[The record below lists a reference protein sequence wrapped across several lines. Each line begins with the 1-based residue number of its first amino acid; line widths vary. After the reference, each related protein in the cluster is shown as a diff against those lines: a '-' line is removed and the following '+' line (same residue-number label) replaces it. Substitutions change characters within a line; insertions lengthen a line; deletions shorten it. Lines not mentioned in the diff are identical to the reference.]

1 MAFDFNKTFSL
12 LPLRDA
18 VVFPFTTRRILVGRE
33 MSLHALEYA
42 ESHDNEIILVAQK
55 DIEQESI
62 DNPMLDLYTVGVA
75 AHVINV
81 TPFPNG
87 CVKVVL
93 EGESVVDLRSV
104 ALRDGLLQV
113 TVSPKQPAIGT
124 SDKCSM
130 FENVLRVFRE
140 YASHRNIA
148 EGMVD
153 ALFTMD
159 SHVNALYGMMPF
171 LQISLAEK
179 QQLLETTNIDTLA
192 ERLVSLMQMAQDNEN
207 VLVRVQ
213 QNVRQKMAQ
222 QQKEWFISEQ
232 IRQLQDE
239 LDGSDGA
246 SSEVDQLLKKIR
258 AKKFSEAIQEKLE
271 EEIARMRLMQPTSPE
286 YAVSRNYIDWFLAM
300 PYGVYT
306 DTVLNMKKVK
316 SELDAKHFGL
326 DKVKERIMEYVA
338 VLKLTGTERRSPILC
353 LVGPPGVGKTTLVE
367 SIAKAMQR
375 NFVRITLGG
384 VRDEAEIRGHR
395 RTYIGAMPGR
405 FIHALRRA
413 KCMNPVVLL
422 DEIDKMASDFRGDP
436 ASAMLEVLDPEQNHD
451 FTDHFMEVGL
461 DLSRVLF
468 IATANNE
475 AEIPEALRDR
485 LEMVRLPG
493 YYPHEKLQIASKYL
507 LPRICERTGVKLHEQ
522 VEFSDDMINAV
533 MRGWTR
539 EAGVRELERTLENA
553 VRHRAKD
560 IVVGKKFKAEVTDKV
575 LQEYLGA
582 PRFLDNRLPAPG
594 RPGVVTGL
602 AWTSVG
608 GEILLLE
615 CMLLSGKGQLIMTGK
630 LGDVMKESAQI
641 AVSLV
646 RERLHRFG
654 IDPAIVKKTDIHI
667 HVPEGAVP
675 KDGPSAGI
683 ALTLCLL
690 SAFTRQPISPEIAFT
705 GEVSLTGACLPI
717 GGLNEKALAALAAGV
732 KTLRLPEGNKKD
744 VAELP
749 EPAKKGLKIYTHK
762 HIDEIVKVLFT
773 GMKSSSKDDLDFLK
787 APVKSSAGKS
797 EDDEEN
803 ESEESEKP
811 AKKTSKVAAKKPK
824 KPAKKK

>member
-1 MAFDFNKTFSL
+1 M

-18 VVFPFTTRRILVGRE
+18 VVFPMTTRRILVGRE
-33 MSLHALEYA
+33 MSLHAIEYA
-42 ESHDNEIILVAQK
+42 ENNDNLIVLVAQR
-55 DIEQESI
+55 DVTVEELQ
-62 DNPMLDLYTVGVA
+62 NPMLDLYTVGVMA
-75 AHVINV
+75 RVSNV

-93 EGESVVDLRSV
+93 EGEQVVDLRSI
-104 ALRDGLLQV
+104 LMQNGFLNV
-113 TVSPKQPAIGT
+113 TVSPRKNSIKLDSKT
-124 SDKCSM
+124 TLFD
-130 FENVLRVFRE
+130 EVLTKFRE
-140 YASHRNIA
+140 YATKRNIA

-153 ALFTMD
+153 AFFGMESQL
-159 SHVNALYGMMPF
+159 NAYYGMVPF
-171 LQISLAEK
+171 LQVSLAEK
-179 QQLLETTNIDTLA
+179 QSFLEMESLDEMSEKLLA
-192 ERLVSLMQMAQDNEN
+192 LMSFTDDNEN
-207 VLVRVQ
+207 VLVRIQ

-232 IRQLQDE
+232 IRQLQEE
-239 LDGSDGA
+239 LDGDGDG
-246 SSEVDQLLKKIR
+246 SSEPDQLLKKIK
-258 AKKFSEAIQEKLE
+258 AKKFSPAIVEKLE
-271 EEIARMRLMQPTSPE
+271 DEIGRMKLMQPTSPE
-286 YAVSRNYIDWFLAM
+286 YAVSRNYIDWFLNL

-316 SELDAKHFGL
+316 SELDSKHFGL

-367 SIAKAMQR
+367 SIANAMQR

-405 FIHALRRA
+405 FINALRRA
-413 KCMNPVVLL
+413 KCMNPIILL

-468 IATANNE
+468 IATANSE
-475 AEIPEALRDR
+475 SEIPEALRDR
-485 LEMVRLPG
+485 LEIVRLPG
-493 YYPHEKLQIASKYL
+493 YYPHEKIQIASNYL
-507 LPRICERTGVKLHEQ
+507 LPRICERTGVKLGEQ
-522 VEFSDDMINAV
+522 VSFDDAIVTEV

-539 EAGVRELERTLENA
+539 EAGVRELERTLENI
-553 VRHRAKD
+553 VRHRAKE
-560 IVVGKKFKAEVTDKV
+560 IVMGKKFKPEITGKQ

-582 PRFLDNRLPAPG
+582 PRFLDSQLPEPG
-594 RPGVVTGL
+594 RPGIVTGL

-608 GEILLLE
+608 GEILPIE
-615 CMLLSGKGQLIMTGK
+615 CMLLSGKGQIIMTGK

-690 SAFTRQPISPEIAFT
+690 SAFTRIPVAPDIAFT
-705 GEVSLTGACLPI
+705 GEVSLTGACLAI
-717 GGLNEKALAALAAGV
+717 GGLNEKALAALQAGV
-732 KTLRLPEGNKKD
+732 KTLRLPAQNKKD
-744 VAELP
+744 VDELP
-749 EPAKKGLKIYTHK
+749 APAKKGLKIYTHK
-762 HIDEIVKVLFT
+762 HIDEIVKILF
-773 GMKSSSKDDLDFLK
+773 K
-787 APVKSSAGKS
+787 
-797 EDDEEN
+797 N
-803 ESEESEKP
+803 
-811 AKKTSKVAAKKPK
+811 AKK
-824 KPAKKK
+824 

>member
-1 MAFDFNKTFSL
+1 M
-12 LPLRDA
+12 
-18 VVFPFTTRRILVGRE
+18 VFPSTTRRILVGRD
-33 MSLHALEYA
+33 MSLRALEYA
-42 ESHDNEIILVAQK
+42 EGHNNEIVLVAQRDVSEEELK
-55 DIEQESI
+55 
-62 DNPMLDLYTVGVA
+62 NPMLDLYSVGVLA
-75 AHVINV
+75 RVSNV
-81 TPFPNG
+81 MPFPNG

-93 EGESVVDLRSV
+93 EGEEVVDLRSILM
-104 ALRDGLLQV
+104 ADGFLNV
-113 TVSPKQPAIGT
+113 TVSPRKTRIDAK
-124 SDKCSM
+124 DKTRL
-130 FENVLRVFRE
+130 FDEVLTRFRE
-140 YASHRNIA
+140 YATKRNIA

-153 ALFTMD
+153 AFFGMENQL
-159 SHVNALYGMMPF
+159 NAYYGMIPF
-171 LQISLAEK
+171 LQVSLAEK
-179 QQLLETTNIDTLA
+179 QSFLEVKSLDEMSTKLLMLMD
-192 ERLVSLMQMAQDNEN
+192 VSEDNEN

-239 LDGSDGA
+239 LDGDGA
-246 SSEVDQLLKKIR
+246 GASEPDQLLNKIK
-258 AKKFSEAIQEKLE
+258 AKNFTPAIVEKLE
-271 EEIARMRLMQPTSPE
+271 DEIGRMKLMQPTSPE
-286 YAVSRNYIDWFLAM
+286 YAVSRNYIDWFLNL

-316 SELDAKHFGL
+316 TELDSKHFGL

-367 SIAKAMQR
+367 SIASAMQR

-413 KCMNPVVLL
+413 KCMNPIILL

-468 IATANNE
+468 IATANSE
-475 AEIPEALRDR
+475 SEIPEALRDR
-485 LEMVRLPG
+485 LEIVRLPG

-507 LPRICERTGVKLHEQ
+507 LPRICERTGVKLDEQ
-522 VEFSDDMINAV
+522 VSFDEATVNAV

-539 EAGVRELERTLENA
+539 EAGVRELERTLESV
-553 VRHRAKD
+553 VRHRAKE
-560 IVVGKKFKAEVTDKV
+560 IVMGKKFKPEIKDKQ

-582 PRFLDNRLPAPG
+582 PRFLDSQLPEPG
-594 RPGVVTGL
+594 RPGIVTGL

-608 GEILLLE
+608 GEILPIE
-615 CMLLSGKGQLIMTGK
+615 CMLLSGKGQIIMTGK

-690 SAFTRQPISPEIAFT
+690 SAFTKIPVPPDIAFT
-705 GEVSLTGACLPI
+705 GEVSLTGACLAI
-717 GGLNEKALAALAAGV
+717 GGLNEKALAALQAGV
-732 KTLRLPEGNKKD
+732 KTLRLPAQNKKD
-744 VAELP
+744 VDELP
-749 EPAKKGLKIYTHK
+749 APAKKGLKIYTHK
-762 HIDEIVKVLFT
+762 HIDEIVKILF
-773 GMKSSSKDDLDFLK
+773 
-787 APVKSSAGKS
+787 VK
-797 EDDEEN
+797 
-803 ESEESEKP
+803 
-811 AKKTSKVAAKKPK
+811 AKKS
-824 KPAKKK
+824 

>member
-1 MAFDFNKTFSL
+1 MALDTSKSYPL

-18 VVFPFTTRRILVGRE
+18 VVFPHTTRRILVGRDI
-33 MSLHALEYA
+33 SLRALEYA
-42 ESHDNEIILVAQK
+42 ESHDGEIILSAQK
-55 DIEQESI
+55 NIEQEEI
-62 DNPMLDLYTVGVA
+62 ENPMLDLYSVGIL
-75 AHVINV
+75 AHVSNV

-93 EGESVVDLRSV
+93 EGECVVDLRSITTKDNF
-104 ALRDGLLQV
+104 LMV
-113 TVSPKQPAIGT
+113 TVSAHKPAIT
-124 SDKCSM
+124 NSDKSPRFETVLTQFKEYSM
-130 FENVLRVFRE
+130 
-140 YASHRNIA
+140 HRNIS

-159 SHVNALYGMMPF
+159 SQINAFYGMIPF
-171 LQISLAEK
+171 LQISMDER
-179 QQLLETTNIDTLA
+179 QRLLEIGEIDQLA
-192 ERLVSLMQMAQDNEN
+192 ERLVEIMQVAADTDTMM
-207 VLVRVQ
+207 VKVQ

-239 LDGSDGA
+239 LDGENGN
-246 SSEVDQLLKKIR
+246 SSEPDQLLKKIK
-258 AKKFSEAIQEKLE
+258 AKKFSAAIQEKLE
-271 EEIARMRLMQPTSPE
+271 EEIGRMRLMQPTSPE
-286 YAVSRNYIDWFLAM
+286 YAVSRNYLDWFLSL
-300 PYGVYT
+300 PYGEYT

-338 VLKLTGTERRSPILC
+338 VLKLTGTERRAPILC

-367 SIAKAMQR
+367 SIAHAMQR

-405 FIHALRRA
+405 FIQALRRA
-413 KCMNPVVLL
+413 KCMNPIILL

-468 IATANNE
+468 IATANSE

-507 LPRICERTGVKLHEQ
+507 VPRICERTGIENGKDVA
-522 VEFSDDMINAV
+522 FDDDVIAKV
-533 MRGWTR
+533 IREWTR
-539 EAGVRELERTLENA
+539 EAGVRELERTLENV

-560 IVVGKKFKAEVTDKV
+560 KVMGKKYKAEINEKT
-575 LQEYLGA
+575 LQDYLGA
-582 PRFLDNRLPAPG
+582 PRYLDNQLPAAG
-594 RPGVVTGL
+594 RPGVIVGL

-608 GEILLLE
+608 GEILPIE
-615 CMLLSGKGQLIMTGK
+615 CMLLPGKGTLLMTGK

-641 AVSLV
+641 ALSLV
-646 RERLHRFG
+646 RERLSRFG
-654 IDPAIVKKTDIHI
+654 IDPNIVKKTDIHI

-690 SAFTRQPISPEIAFT
+690 SAFTKQPVSPEIAFT
-705 GEVSLTGACLPI
+705 GEVSLTGACLAI
-717 GGLNEKALAALAAGV
+717 GGLNEKALAALQAGV
-732 KTLRLPEGNKKD
+732 KTLRLPAQNQKD
-744 VAELP
+744 VNELP
-749 EPAKKGLKIYTHK
+749 APAKKGLKIYTHK
-762 HIDEIVKVLFT
+762 HIDEIIKVLF
-773 GMKSSSKDDLDFLK
+773 KE
-787 APVKSSAGKS
+787 VKPEAAGK
-797 EDDEEN
+797 
-803 ESEESEKP
+803 
-811 AKKTSKVAAKKPK
+811 KK
-824 KPAKKK
+824 

>member
-1 MAFDFNKTFSL
+1 MALDTSKMYPL

-18 VVFPFTTRRILVGRE
+18 VVFPHTTRRILVGRDI
-33 MSLHALEYA
+33 SLRALEYA
-42 ESHDNEIILVAQK
+42 ESHDGEIILSAQK
-55 DIEQESI
+55 NIEQEEI
-62 DNPMLDLYTVGVA
+62 ENPMLDIYSVGVL
-75 AHVINV
+75 AHVSNV

-93 EGESVVDLRSV
+93 EGEQVVDLRSIV
-104 ALRDGLLQV
+104 TKNDYLAV
-113 TVSPKQPAIGT
+113 TVSARNPSITAA
-124 SDKCSM
+124 DKTPR
-130 FENVLRVFRE
+130 FETVLTQFKE
-140 YASHRNIA
+140 YSLHRNIS

-159 SHVNALYGMMPF
+159 SQINAFYGMIPF
-171 LQISLAEK
+171 LQISMDER
-179 QQLLETTNIDTLA
+179 QRLLEIGEIDALA
-192 ERLVSLMQMAQDNEN
+192 ERLIEIMQVAADTDTMM
-207 VLVRVQ
+207 VKVQ

-239 LDGSDGA
+239 LDGENGN
-246 SSEVDQLLKKIR
+246 SSEPDQLLKKIK
-258 AKKFSEAIQEKLE
+258 AKKFSAAIQEKLE
-271 EEIARMRLMQPTSPE
+271 DEIGRMKLMQPTSPE
-286 YAVSRNYIDWFLAM
+286 YAVSRNYLDWFLTL
-300 PYGVYT
+300 PYGEYT

-316 SELDAKHFGL
+316 SELDSKHFGL

-338 VLKLTGTERRSPILC
+338 VLKLTGTERRAPILC

-367 SIAKAMQR
+367 SIANAMQR

-405 FIHALRRA
+405 FIQALRRA
-413 KCMNPVVLL
+413 KCMNPIILL

-468 IATANNE
+468 IATANSE

-507 LPRICERTGVKLHEQ
+507 VPRICERTGIENGKDVA
-522 VEFSDDMINAV
+522 FDDTIISKV
-533 MRGWTR
+533 IREWTR
-539 EAGVRELERTLENA
+539 EAGVRELERTLENV

-560 IVVGKKFKAEVTDKV
+560 KVMGKKYKTEVTEKT
-575 LQEYLGA
+575 LQDYLGA
-582 PRFLDNRLPAPG
+582 PRYLDNQLPAAG
-594 RPGVVTGL
+594 RPGVIVGL

-608 GEILLLE
+608 GEILPIE
-615 CMLLSGKGQLIMTGK
+615 CMLLPGKGTLLMTGK

-641 AVSLV
+641 ALSLV
-646 RERLHRFG
+646 RERLSRFG
-654 IDPAIVKKTDIHI
+654 IDPNIVKKTDIHI

-690 SAFTRQPISPEIAFT
+690 SAFTKQPVSPEIAFT
-705 GEVSLTGACLPI
+705 GEVSLTGACLAI
-717 GGLNEKALAALAAGV
+717 GGLNEKALAALQAGV
-732 KTLRLPEGNKKD
+732 KTLRLPAQNQKD
-744 VAELP
+744 VNELP
-749 EPAKKGLKIYTHK
+749 APAKKGLKIYTHK
-762 HIDEIVKVLFT
+762 HIDEIIKVLF
-773 GMKSSSKDDLDFLK
+773 KE
-787 APVKSSAGKS
+787 VKSEAAGK
-797 EDDEEN
+797 
-803 ESEESEKP
+803 
-811 AKKTSKVAAKKPK
+811 KK
-824 KPAKKK
+824 

>member
-1 MAFDFNKTFSL
+1 MAFDFTKTFPL

-18 VVFPFTTRRILVGRE
+18 VVFPYTTRRILVGRE
-33 MSLHALEYA
+33 MSLRALEYA
-42 ESHDNEIILVAQK
+42 ENHDNEIILVAQK
-55 DIEQESI
+55 DVSQEELQ
-62 DNPMLDLYTVGVA
+62 NPMLDLYSVGVA
-75 AHVINV
+75 ARVSNV

-93 EGESVVDLRSV
+93 EGVEVVDLRSILV
-104 ALRDGLLQV
+104 QDGFLHVTISPRKMQIPTNAKTKSFDEVLARFRD
-113 TVSPKQPAIGT
+113 
-124 SDKCSM
+124 
-130 FENVLRVFRE
+130 
-140 YASHRNIA
+140 YATKRNIA

-153 ALFTMD
+153 AFFGMENQL
-159 SHVNALYGMMPF
+159 NAFYGMIPF
-171 LQISLAEK
+171 LQVSLAEK
-179 QQLLETTNIDTLA
+179 QSFLEVTTLEEMSLKLLTLM
-192 ERLVSLMQMAQDNEN
+192 EVTEDNDN
-207 VLVRVQ
+207 VMVRVQ

-239 LDGSDGA
+239 LDGSEGA
-246 SSEVDQLLKKIR
+246 ANEPDMLLRKIK
-258 AKKFSEAIQEKLE
+258 AKKFSPTIVEKLE
-271 EEIARMRLMQPTSPE
+271 EEISRMRLMQPTSPE
-286 YAVSRNYIDWFLAM
+286 YAVSRNYVDWFLSL
-300 PYGVYT
+300 PYGEYT
-306 DTVLNMKKVK
+306 DTILNMKKVK
-316 SELDAKHFGL
+316 SELDSKHFGL

-338 VLKLTGTERRSPILC
+338 VLKLTGTERRAPILC

-367 SIAKAMQR
+367 SIAIAMQR

-413 KCMNPVVLL
+413 KCMNPVILL

-436 ASAMLEVLDPEQNHD
+436 ASALLEVLDPEQNHD

-468 IATANNE
+468 IATANSE
-475 AEIPEALRDR
+475 AEIPDALRDR
-485 LEMVRLPG
+485 FEVVRLPG
-493 YYPHEKLQIASKYL
+493 YYPHEKLQIASKFL
-507 LPRICERTGVKLHEQ
+507 IPRICERTGVKQKEQ
-522 VEFSDDMINAV
+522 VEFSDDMIKKV
-533 MRGWTR
+533 IREYTR
-539 EAGVRELERTLENA
+539 EAGVRELERTLESA
-553 VRHRAKD
+553 VRHRAKE
-560 IVVGKKFKAEVTDKV
+560 IVMGKKVKPQVTEKQ

-582 PRFLDNRLPAPG
+582 PRFLDSQLPEPG

-608 GEILLLE
+608 GEILPIE
-615 CMLLSGKGQLIMTGK
+615 CMLLSGKGQIIMTGK

-646 RERLHRFG
+646 RERLQRFG

-690 SAFTRQPISPEIAFT
+690 SAFTKTPIPPDIAFT
-705 GEVSLTGACLPI
+705 GEVSLTGACLAI
-717 GGLNEKALAALAAGV
+717 GGLNEKALAALQAGV
-732 KTLRLPEGNKKD
+732 KTLRLPAQNKKD
-744 VAELP
+744 VDELP
-749 EPAKKGLKIYTHK
+749 APAKKGLKIYTHK
-762 HIDEIVKVLFT
+762 HIDEIIKVLFP
-773 GMKSSSKDDLDFLK
+773 KPSKRK
-787 APVKSSAGKS
+787 QNAKT
-797 EDDEEN
+797 
-803 ESEESEKP
+803 EK
-811 AKKTSKVAAKKPK
+811 
-824 KPAKKK
+824 

>member
-1 MAFDFNKTFSL
+1 M

-18 VVFPFTTRRILVGRE
+18 VVFPMTTRRILVGRE
-33 MSLHALEYA
+33 MSLHAIEYA
-42 ESHDNEIILVAQK
+42 ENNDNLIVLVAQR
-55 DIEQESI
+55 DVTVEELQ
-62 DNPMLDLYTVGVA
+62 NPMLDLYTVGVMA
-75 AHVINV
+75 RVSNV

-93 EGESVVDLRSV
+93 EGEQVVDLRSI
-104 ALRDGLLQV
+104 LMQNGFLNV
-113 TVSPKQPAIGT
+113 TVSPRKNSIKLDSKT
-124 SDKCSM
+124 TLFD
-130 FENVLRVFRE
+130 EVLTKFRE
-140 YASHRNIA
+140 YATKRNIA

-153 ALFTMD
+153 AFFGMESQL
-159 SHVNALYGMMPF
+159 NAYYGMVPF
-171 LQISLAEK
+171 LQVSLAEK
-179 QQLLETTNIDTLA
+179 QSFLEMESLDEMSEKLLA
-192 ERLVSLMQMAQDNEN
+192 LMSFTDDNEN
-207 VLVRVQ
+207 VLVRIQ

-232 IRQLQDE
+232 IRQLQEE
-239 LDGSDGA
+239 LDGDGDG
-246 SSEVDQLLKKIR
+246 SSEPEQLLKKIK
-258 AKKFSEAIQEKLE
+258 AKKFSPAIVEKLE
-271 EEIARMRLMQPTSPE
+271 DEIGRMKLMQPTSPE
-286 YAVSRNYIDWFLAM
+286 YAVSRNYIDWFLNL

-316 SELDAKHFGL
+316 SELDSKHFGL

-367 SIAKAMQR
+367 SIANAMQR

-405 FIHALRRA
+405 FINALRRA
-413 KCMNPVVLL
+413 KCMNPIILL

-468 IATANNE
+468 IATANSE
-475 AEIPEALRDR
+475 SEIPEALRDR
-485 LEMVRLPG
+485 LEIVRLPG
-493 YYPHEKLQIASKYL
+493 YYPHEKIQIASNYL
-507 LPRICERTGVKLHEQ
+507 LPRICERTGVKLGEQ
-522 VEFSDDMINAV
+522 VSFDDAIVTEV

-539 EAGVRELERTLENA
+539 EAGVRELERTLENI
-553 VRHRAKD
+553 VRHRAKE
-560 IVVGKKFKAEVTDKV
+560 IVMGKKFKPEITGKQ

-582 PRFLDNRLPAPG
+582 PRFLDSQLPEPG
-594 RPGVVTGL
+594 RPGIVTGL

-608 GEILLLE
+608 GEILPIE
-615 CMLLSGKGQLIMTGK
+615 CMLLSGKGQIIMTGK

-690 SAFTRQPISPEIAFT
+690 SAFTRIPVAPDIAFT
-705 GEVSLTGACLPI
+705 GEVSLTGACLAI
-717 GGLNEKALAALAAGV
+717 GGLNEKALAALQAGV
-732 KTLRLPEGNKKD
+732 KTLRLPAQNKKD
-744 VAELP
+744 VDELP
-749 EPAKKGLKIYTHK
+749 APAKKGLKIFTHK
-762 HIDEIVKVLFT
+762 HIDEIVKILF
-773 GMKSSSKDDLDFLK
+773 K
-787 APVKSSAGKS
+787 
-797 EDDEEN
+797 N
-803 ESEESEKP
+803 
-811 AKKTSKVAAKKPK
+811 AKK
-824 KPAKKK
+824 

>member
-1 MAFDFNKTFSL
+1 MAFDFNKTYPL

-18 VVFPFTTRRILVGRE
+18 VVFPLTTRRILVGRE
-33 MSLHALEYA
+33 MSLRALEFA
-42 ESHDNEIILVAQK
+42 ENHNNEIILVAQK
-55 DIEQESI
+55 NVEQESL
-62 DNPMLDLYTVGVA
+62 DNPMLDLYTVGVIA
-75 AHVINV
+75 RVANV

-93 EGESVVDLRSV
+93 EGDSVVDLRSII
-104 ALRDGLLQV
+104 LRDGFLQV
-113 TVSPKQPAIGT
+113 TVSAREHFIKAE
-124 SDKCSM
+124 DKCEKFEDVLNM
-130 FENVLRVFRE
+130 FRD
-140 YASHRNIA
+140 YAMHRNIA
-148 EGMVD
+148 EGMVE

-159 SHVNALYGMMPF
+159 SHINAFYGMIPF
-171 LQISLAEK
+171 LSISLSEK
-179 QQLLETTNIDTLA
+179 QALLEMETIDALA
-192 ERLVSLMQMAQDNEN
+192 ERLISLMQVAQENEN
-207 VLVRVQ
+207 VLIRVQ

-239 LDGSDGA
+239 LDGENGG
-246 SSEVDQLLKKIR
+246 SSEPDQLLKKIK
-258 AKKFSEAIQEKLE
+258 AKKFSQAIEEKLE
-271 EEIARMRLMQPTSPE
+271 DEISRMRMMQPTSPE
-286 YAVSRNYIDWFLAM
+286 YAVSRNYVDWFLAL

-316 SELDAKHFGL
+316 AELDSKHFGL

-338 VLKLTGTERRSPILC
+338 VLKLTGTERRAPILC

-367 SIAKAMQR
+367 SIAAAMQR

-413 KCMNPVVLL
+413 KCMNPVILL

-468 IATANNE
+468 IATANSE
-475 AEIPEALRDR
+475 SEIPEALRDR
-485 LEMVRLPG
+485 LEIVRLPG
-493 YYPHEKLQIASKYL
+493 YYPHEKVQIAGQYL
-507 LPRICERTGVKLHEQ
+507 LPRICERTGVKLNEQ
-522 VEFSDDMINAV
+522 ISFSDEIINAV

-560 IVVGKKFKAEVTDKV
+560 IVMGKKFKPEMTEKV
-575 LQEYLGA
+575 LHDYLGA
-582 PRFLDNRLPAPG
+582 PRFLDNQLPEPG

-608 GEILLLE
+608 GEILPIE
-615 CMLLSGKGQLIMTGK
+615 CMLLSGKGQLILTGK

-646 RERLHRFG
+646 RERLQRFG

-690 SAFTRQPISPEIAFT
+690 SAFTKQPIAPDIAFT

-732 KTLRLPEGNKKD
+732 KTLRLPEGNRKD

-749 EPAKKGLKIYTHK
+749 EPAKKGLKIYPHK
-762 HIDEIVKVLFT
+762 HIDEIVKILFKVPKVA
-773 GMKSSSKDDLDFLK
+773 GQVKDENVAK
-787 APVKSSAGKS
+787 AGSGNAAKVGELAEPS
-797 EDDEEN
+797 E
-803 ESEESEKP
+803 
-811 AKKTSKVAAKKPK
+811 AKKISDAK
-824 KPAKKK
+824 KPAKKSAKKA

>member
-1 MAFDFNKTFSL
+1 MSFDYSKTFPL

-18 VVFPFTTRRILVGRE
+18 VVFPSTTRRILVGRD
-33 MSLHALEYA
+33 MSLRALEYA
-42 ESHDNEIILVAQK
+42 EGHNNEIVLVAQRDVSEEELK
-55 DIEQESI
+55 
-62 DNPMLDLYTVGVA
+62 NPMLDLYSVGVLA
-75 AHVINV
+75 RVSNV
-81 TPFPNG
+81 MPFPNG

-93 EGESVVDLRSV
+93 EGEEVVDLRSILM
-104 ALRDGLLQV
+104 ADGFLNV
-113 TVSPKQPAIGT
+113 TVSPRKTRIDAK
-124 SDKCSM
+124 DKTRL
-130 FENVLRVFRE
+130 FDEVLTRFRE
-140 YASHRNIA
+140 YATKRNIA

-153 ALFTMD
+153 AFFGMENQL
-159 SHVNALYGMMPF
+159 NAYYGMIPF
-171 LQISLAEK
+171 LQVSLAEK
-179 QQLLETTNIDTLA
+179 QSFLEVKSLDEMSTKLLMLMD
-192 ERLVSLMQMAQDNEN
+192 VSEDNEN

-239 LDGSDGA
+239 LDGDGA
-246 SSEVDQLLKKIR
+246 GASEPDQLLNKIK
-258 AKKFSEAIQEKLE
+258 AKNFTPAIVEKLE
-271 EEIARMRLMQPTSPE
+271 DEIGRMKLMQPTSPE
-286 YAVSRNYIDWFLAM
+286 YAVSRNYIDWFLNL

-316 SELDAKHFGL
+316 TELDSKHFGL

-367 SIAKAMQR
+367 SIASAMQR

-413 KCMNPVVLL
+413 KCMNPIILL

-468 IATANNE
+468 IATANSE
-475 AEIPEALRDR
+475 SEIPEALRDR
-485 LEMVRLPG
+485 LEIVRLPG

-507 LPRICERTGVKLHEQ
+507 LPRICERTGVKLKEQ
-522 VEFSDDMINAV
+522 VSFDEATVNAV

-539 EAGVRELERTLENA
+539 EAGVRELERTLESV
-553 VRHRAKD
+553 VRHRAKE
-560 IVVGKKFKAEVTDKV
+560 IVMGKKFKPEIKDKQ

-582 PRFLDNRLPAPG
+582 PRFLDNQLPEPG

-608 GEILLLE
+608 GEILPIE
-615 CMLLSGKGQLIMTGK
+615 CMLLSGKGQIIMTGK

-690 SAFTRQPISPEIAFT
+690 SAFTKIPVPPDIAFT
-705 GEVSLTGACLPI
+705 GEVSLTGACLAI
-717 GGLNEKALAALAAGV
+717 GGLNEKALAALQAGV
-732 KTLRLPEGNKKD
+732 KTLRLPSQNKKD
-744 VAELP
+744 VDELP
-749 EPAKKGLKIYTHK
+749 APAKKGLKIYTHK
-762 HIDEIVKVLFT
+762 HIDEIVKILF
-773 GMKSSSKDDLDFLK
+773 
-787 APVKSSAGKS
+787 VK
-797 EDDEEN
+797 
-803 ESEESEKP
+803 
-811 AKKTSKVAAKKPK
+811 AKKS
-824 KPAKKK
+824 

>member
-1 MAFDFNKTFSL
+1 MSFDFSKTYPL

-18 VVFPFTTRRILVGRE
+18 VVFPMTTRRILIGRDI
-33 MSLHALEYA
+33 SLRALDQA
-42 ESHDNEIILVAQK
+42 ESAGTEIVLVSQK
-55 DIEQESI
+55 NIEQEVLE
-62 DNPMLDLYTVGVA
+62 NPMLDLYSVGVA
-75 AHVINV
+75 ARIDSV

-87 CVKVVL
+87 CVKAVL
-93 EGESVVDLRSV
+93 EGVQIVDLRSINM
-104 ALRDGLLQV
+104 ADGYMQV
-113 TVSPKQPAIGT
+113 TVSERKNSIKLT
-124 SDKCSM
+124 DKSSR
-130 FENVLRVFRE
+130 FAEVLAQFKA
-140 YASHRNIA
+140 YSLKHNIA
-148 EGMVD
+148 DGMMD
-153 ALFTMD
+153 ALFAMD
-159 SHVNALYGMMPF
+159 SQVNTLYGIIPF
-171 LQISLAEK
+171 LQISLSER
-179 QQLLETTNIDTLA
+179 QNLLECNSIDDLA
-192 ERLVSLMQMAQDNEN
+192 NHIVALMQVMDENEN

-222 QQKEWFISEQ
+222 QQKEWFITEQ

-239 LDGSDGA
+239 LDGDSAGA
-246 SSEVDQLLKKIR
+246 SEPDQLLKKIK
-258 AKKFSEAIQEKLE
+258 AKKFSPAIAEKLE
-271 EEIARMRLMQPTSPE
+271 DEIERMRMMQPTSPE
-286 YAVSRNYIDWFLAM
+286 YAVSRNYVDWFLNL

-316 SELDAKHFGL
+316 SELDSKHFGL

-367 SIAKAMQR
+367 SIANAMQR

-413 KCMNPVVLL
+413 KCMNPIILL

-468 IATANNE
+468 IATANSE
-475 AEIPEALRDR
+475 SEIPEALRDR
-485 LEMVRLPG
+485 LEIVRLPG

-507 LPRICERTGVKLHEQ
+507 LPRICERTGVKLEEQ
-522 VEFSDDMINAV
+522 VSFDEKMVTEV

-539 EAGVRELERTLENA
+539 EAGVRELERTLENV
-553 VRHRAKD
+553 VRHRAKE
-560 IVVGKKFKAEVTDKV
+560 IVMGKKFKPEITEKQ

-582 PRFLDNRLPAPG
+582 PRFLDSQLPEPG
-594 RPGVVTGL
+594 RPGIVTGL

-608 GEILLLE
+608 GEILPIE
-615 CMLLSGKGQLIMTGK
+615 CMLLSGKGSIIMTGK

-690 SAFTRQPISPEIAFT
+690 SAFTKIPVPPDIAFT
-705 GEVSLTGACLPI
+705 GEVSLTGACLAI
-717 GGLNEKALAALAAGV
+717 GGLNEKALAALQAGV
-732 KTLRLPEGNKKD
+732 KTLRLPAQNKKD
-744 VAELP
+744 VDELP
-749 EPAKKGLKIYTHK
+749 APAKKGLKIFTHK
-762 HIDEIVKVLFT
+762 HIDEIVKILFVQ
-773 GMKSSSKDDLDFLK
+773 KK
-787 APVKSSAGKS
+787 AK
-797 EDDEEN
+797 
-803 ESEESEKP
+803 
-811 AKKTSKVAAKKPK
+811 
-824 KPAKKK
+824 

>member
-1 MAFDFNKTFSL
+1 M

-18 VVFPFTTRRILVGRE
+18 VVFPMTTRRILVGRE
-33 MSLHALEYA
+33 MSLHAIEYA
-42 ESHDNEIILVAQK
+42 ENNDNLIVLVAQR
-55 DIEQESI
+55 DVTVEELQ
-62 DNPMLDLYTVGVA
+62 NPMLDLYTVGVMA
-75 AHVINV
+75 RVSNV

-93 EGESVVDLRSV
+93 EGEQVVDLRSI
-104 ALRDGLLQV
+104 LMQNGFLNV
-113 TVSPKQPAIGT
+113 TVSPRKNSIKLDSKT
-124 SDKCSM
+124 TLFD
-130 FENVLRVFRE
+130 EVLTKFRE
-140 YASHRNIA
+140 YATKRNIA

-153 ALFTMD
+153 AFFGMESQL
-159 SHVNALYGMMPF
+159 NAYYGMVPF
-171 LQISLAEK
+171 LQVSLAEK
-179 QQLLETTNIDTLA
+179 QSFLEMESLDEMSEKLLA
-192 ERLVSLMQMAQDNEN
+192 LMSFTDDNEN
-207 VLVRVQ
+207 VLVRIQ

-232 IRQLQDE
+232 IRQLQEE
-239 LDGSDGA
+239 LDGDGDG
-246 SSEVDQLLKKIR
+246 SSEPEQLLKKIK
-258 AKKFSEAIQEKLE
+258 AKKFSPAIVEKLE
-271 EEIARMRLMQPTSPE
+271 DEIGRMKLMQPTSPE
-286 YAVSRNYIDWFLAM
+286 YAVSRNYIDWFLNL

-316 SELDAKHFGL
+316 SELDSKHFGL

-367 SIAKAMQR
+367 SIANAMQR

-405 FIHALRRA
+405 FINALRRA
-413 KCMNPVVLL
+413 KCMNPIILL

-468 IATANNE
+468 IATANSE
-475 AEIPEALRDR
+475 SEIPEALRDR
-485 LEMVRLPG
+485 LEIVRLPG
-493 YYPHEKLQIASKYL
+493 YYPHEKIQIASNYL
-507 LPRICERTGVKLHEQ
+507 LPRICERTGVKLGEQ
-522 VEFSDDMINAV
+522 VSFDDAIVTEV

-539 EAGVRELERTLENA
+539 EAGVRELERTLENV
-553 VRHRAKD
+553 VRHRAKE
-560 IVVGKKFKAEVTDKV
+560 IVMGKKFKPEITGKQ

-582 PRFLDNRLPAPG
+582 PRFLDSQLPEPG
-594 RPGVVTGL
+594 RPGIVTGL

-608 GEILLLE
+608 GEILPIE
-615 CMLLSGKGQLIMTGK
+615 CMLLSGKGQIIMTGK

-690 SAFTRQPISPEIAFT
+690 SAFTRIPVAPDIAFT
-705 GEVSLTGACLPI
+705 GEVSLTGACLAI
-717 GGLNEKALAALAAGV
+717 GGLNEKALAALQAGV
-732 KTLRLPEGNKKD
+732 KTLRLPAQNKKD
-744 VAELP
+744 VDELP
-749 EPAKKGLKIYTHK
+749 APAKKGLKIYTHK
-762 HIDEIVKVLFT
+762 HIDEIVKILF
-773 GMKSSSKDDLDFLK
+773 K
-787 APVKSSAGKS
+787 
-797 EDDEEN
+797 N
-803 ESEESEKP
+803 
-811 AKKTSKVAAKKPK
+811 AKK
-824 KPAKKK
+824 

>member
-1 MAFDFNKTFSL
+1 MAFDFSKTFPL

-18 VVFPFTTRRILVGRE
+18 VVFPYTTRRILVGRDI
-33 MSLHALEYA
+33 SLRALEYA
-42 ESHDNEIILVAQK
+42 EAHDNEIILVAQK
-55 DIEQESI
+55 DVEVETIQ
-62 DNPMLDLYTVGVA
+62 NPMLELYSVGVA
-75 AHVINV
+75 AHVSNV

-93 EGESVVDLRSV
+93 EGERVVDLRSV
-104 ALRDGLLQV
+104 IMRDGFLQV
-113 TVSPKQPAIGT
+113 TVSPRKISIAEDAKT
-124 SDKCSM
+124 STFD
-130 FENVLRVFRE
+130 EVLAKFRE
-140 YASHRNIA
+140 YATKRNIA

-153 ALFTMD
+153 AFFGMENHL
-159 SHVNALYGMMPF
+159 NAFYGMVPF
-171 LQISLAEK
+171 LQVSLAEK
-179 QQLLETTNIDTLA
+179 QSFLEVNSLEEMSAKLLALMA
-192 ERLVSLMQMAQDNEN
+192 VSEDNDN
-207 VLVRVQ
+207 VMVKVQ

-232 IRQLQDE
+232 IRQLQEE
-239 LDGSDGA
+239 LDGADG
-246 SSEVDQLLKKIR
+246 SNSEADQLLRKVKAKNFSAEIR
-258 AKKFSEAIQEKLE
+258 EKLE
-271 EEIARMRLMQPTSPE
+271 EEISRMRMMQPTSPE
-286 YAVSRNYIDWFLAM
+286 YAVSRNYLEWFLTL
-300 PYGVYT
+300 PYNVYT

-316 SELDAKHFGL
+316 AELDSKHFGL
-326 DKVKERIMEYVA
+326 DKVKDRIMEYVA
-338 VLKLTGTERRSPILC
+338 VLKLTGTERRAPILC

-367 SIAKAMQR
+367 SIANAMQR

-405 FIHALRRA
+405 FIQALKRA
-413 KCMNPVVLL
+413 KCMNPIILL

-475 AEIPEALRDR
+475 GEIPEALRDR
-485 LEMVRLPG
+485 MEVVRLPG
-493 YYPHEKLQIASKYL
+493 YFPHEKEKIASNYL
-507 LPRICERTGVKLHEQ
+507 VPRICERNGVKLNED
-522 VEFSDDMINAV
+522 VVFPDEMVRKVIRD
-533 MRGWTR
+533 WTR
-539 EAGVRELERTLENA
+539 EAGVRELERILERV

-560 IVVGKKFKAEVTDKV
+560 MVTGKKFVKELNEKT

-582 PRFLDNRLPAPG
+582 PRFLESQLPEPG

-608 GEILLLE
+608 GEILPIE
-615 CMLLSGKGQLIMTGK
+615 CSLMAGKGNLLLTGK

-641 AVSLV
+641 ALSLV
-646 RERLHRFG
+646 RERFEQFG
-654 IDPAIVKKTDIHI
+654 IDAEKFAKTDIHI

-690 SAFTRQPISPEIAFT
+690 SAFTKQPIPPDIAFT

-717 GGLNEKALAALAAGV
+717 GGLNEKALAALQAGV
-732 KTLRLPEGNKKD
+732 KTLRLPAQNQKD
-744 VAELP
+744 VNELP
-749 EPAKKGLKIYTHK
+749 APAKKGLKIYAHK
-762 HIDEIVKVLFT
+762 HIDEIIKILFVKPGV
-773 GMKSSSKDDLDFLK
+773 KQVKAESRKLK
-787 APVKSSAGKS
+787 
-797 EDDEEN
+797 
-803 ESEESEKP
+803 
-811 AKKTSKVAAKKPK
+811 AAKKK
-824 KPAKKK
+824 

>member
-1 MAFDFNKTFSL
+1 MSFDFSKTYPL
-12 LPLRDA
+12 LPLCDA
-18 VVFPFTTRRILVGRE
+18 VVFPMTTRRILIGRDI
-33 MSLHALEYA
+33 SLRALDQA
-42 ESHDNEIILVAQK
+42 ESAGTEIVLVSQRN
-55 DIEQESI
+55 IEQEVLE
-62 DNPMLDLYTVGVA
+62 NPMLDLYSVGVA
-75 AHVINV
+75 ARIDSV

-87 CVKVVL
+87 CVKAVL
-93 EGESVVDLRSV
+93 EGVQIVDLRSINTS
-104 ALRDGLLQV
+104 DGYMQV
-113 TVSPKQPAIGT
+113 TVSERKNSIKLT
-124 SDKCSM
+124 DKSSR
-130 FENVLRVFRE
+130 FAEVLAQFKA
-140 YASHRNIA
+140 YSLKHNIA
-148 EGMVD
+148 DGMMD
-153 ALFTMD
+153 ALFAMD
-159 SHVNALYGMMPF
+159 SQVNTLYGIIPF
-171 LQISLAEK
+171 LQISLSER
-179 QQLLETTNIDTLA
+179 QNLLECNSIDDLA
-192 ERLVSLMQMAQDNEN
+192 NHIVALMQVMDENEN

-222 QQKEWFISEQ
+222 QQKEWFITEQ

-239 LDGSDGA
+239 LDGDSAGA
-246 SSEVDQLLKKIR
+246 SEPDQLLKKIK
-258 AKKFSEAIQEKLE
+258 AKKFSPAIAEKLE
-271 EEIARMRLMQPTSPE
+271 DEIERMRMMQPTSPE
-286 YAVSRNYIDWFLAM
+286 YAVSRNYVDWFLNL

-316 SELDAKHFGL
+316 SELDSKHFGL

-367 SIAKAMQR
+367 SIANAMQR

-413 KCMNPVVLL
+413 KCMNPIILL

-468 IATANNE
+468 IATANSE
-475 AEIPEALRDR
+475 SEIPEALRDR
-485 LEMVRLPG
+485 LEIVRLPG

-507 LPRICERTGVKLHEQ
+507 LPRICERTGVKLDEQ
-522 VEFSDDMINAV
+522 VSFDEKMVTEV

-539 EAGVRELERTLENA
+539 EAGVRELERTLENV
-553 VRHRAKD
+553 VRHRAKE
-560 IVVGKKFKAEVTDKV
+560 IVMGKKFKPEITEKQ

-582 PRFLDNRLPAPG
+582 PRFLDSQLPEPG
-594 RPGVVTGL
+594 RPGIVTGL

-608 GEILLLE
+608 GEILPIE
-615 CMLLSGKGQLIMTGK
+615 CMLLSGKGQIIMTGK

-690 SAFTRQPISPEIAFT
+690 SAFTKIPVPPDIAFT
-705 GEVSLTGACLPI
+705 GEVSLTGACLAI
-717 GGLNEKALAALAAGV
+717 GGLNEKALAALQAGV
-732 KTLRLPEGNKKD
+732 KTLRLPAQNKKD
-744 VAELP
+744 VDELP
-749 EPAKKGLKIYTHK
+749 APAKKGLKIFTHK
-762 HIDEIVKVLFT
+762 HIDEIVKILFVQ
-773 GMKSSSKDDLDFLK
+773 KK
-787 APVKSSAGKS
+787 AK
-797 EDDEEN
+797 
-803 ESEESEKP
+803 
-811 AKKTSKVAAKKPK
+811 
-824 KPAKKK
+824 

>member
-1 MAFDFNKTFSL
+1 M

-18 VVFPFTTRRILVGRE
+18 VVFPMTTRRILVGRE
-33 MSLHALEYA
+33 MSLHAIEYA
-42 ESHDNEIILVAQK
+42 ENNDNLIVLVAQR
-55 DIEQESI
+55 DVTVEELQ
-62 DNPMLDLYTVGVA
+62 NPMLDLYTVGVMA
-75 AHVINV
+75 RVSNV

-93 EGESVVDLRSV
+93 EGEQVVDLRSI
-104 ALRDGLLQV
+104 LMQNGFLNV
-113 TVSPKQPAIGT
+113 TVSPRKNSIKLDSKT
-124 SDKCSM
+124 TLFD
-130 FENVLRVFRE
+130 EVLTKFRE
-140 YASHRNIA
+140 YATKRNIA

-153 ALFTMD
+153 AFFGMESQL
-159 SHVNALYGMMPF
+159 NAYYGMVPF
-171 LQISLAEK
+171 LQVSLAEK
-179 QQLLETTNIDTLA
+179 QSFLEMESLDEMSEKLLA
-192 ERLVSLMQMAQDNEN
+192 LMSFTDDNEN
-207 VLVRVQ
+207 VLVRIQ

-232 IRQLQDE
+232 IRQLQEE
-239 LDGSDGA
+239 LDGDGDG
-246 SSEVDQLLKKIR
+246 SSEPEQLLKKIK
-258 AKKFSEAIQEKLE
+258 AKKFSPAIVEKLE
-271 EEIARMRLMQPTSPE
+271 DEIGRMKLMQPTSPE
-286 YAVSRNYIDWFLAM
+286 YAVSRNYIDWFLNL

-316 SELDAKHFGL
+316 SELDSKHFGL

-367 SIAKAMQR
+367 SIANAMQR

-405 FIHALRRA
+405 FINALRRA
-413 KCMNPVVLL
+413 KCMNPIILL

-468 IATANNE
+468 IATANSE
-475 AEIPEALRDR
+475 SEIPEALRDR
-485 LEMVRLPG
+485 LEIVRLPG
-493 YYPHEKLQIASKYL
+493 YYPHEKIQIASNYL
-507 LPRICERTGVKLHEQ
+507 LPRICERTGVKLGEQ
-522 VEFSDDMINAV
+522 VSFDDAIVTEV

-539 EAGVRELERTLENA
+539 EAGVRELERTLENI
-553 VRHRAKD
+553 VRHRAKE
-560 IVVGKKFKAEVTDKV
+560 IVMGKKFKPEITGKQ

-582 PRFLDNRLPAPG
+582 PRFLDSQLPEPG
-594 RPGVVTGL
+594 RPGIVTGL

-608 GEILLLE
+608 GEILPIE
-615 CMLLSGKGQLIMTGK
+615 CMLLSGKGQIIMTGK

-690 SAFTRQPISPEIAFT
+690 SAFTRIPVAPDIAFT
-705 GEVSLTGACLPI
+705 GEVSLTGACLAI
-717 GGLNEKALAALAAGV
+717 GGLNEKALAALQAGV
-732 KTLRLPEGNKKD
+732 KTLRLPAQNKKD
-744 VAELP
+744 VDELP
-749 EPAKKGLKIYTHK
+749 APAKKGLKIYTHK
-762 HIDEIVKVLFT
+762 HIDEIVKILF
-773 GMKSSSKDDLDFLK
+773 K
-787 APVKSSAGKS
+787 
-797 EDDEEN
+797 N
-803 ESEESEKP
+803 
-811 AKKTSKVAAKKPK
+811 AKK
-824 KPAKKK
+824 

>member
-1 MAFDFNKTFSL
+1 MSFDFTKTYPL

-18 VVFPFTTRRILVGRE
+18 VVFPMTTRRILIGRDI
-33 MSLHALEYA
+33 SLRALEQA
-42 ESHDNEIILVAQK
+42 ESSGTEIILVSQRN
-55 DIEQESI
+55 IEQEVLE
-62 DNPMLDLYTVGVA
+62 NPMLDLYTVGVA
-75 AHVINV
+75 ARVDNV
-81 TPFPNG
+81 APFPNG
-87 CVKVVL
+87 CVKAVL
-93 EGESVVDLRSV
+93 EGVQIVELRSI
-104 ALRDGLLQV
+104 AMDDGYMKV
-113 TVSPKQPAIGT
+113 TVAERKNAIKLT
-124 SDKCSM
+124 DKSAR
-130 FENVLRVFRE
+130 FAELIAKFKE
-140 YASHRNIA
+140 YSGRHNIA
-148 EGMVD
+148 DGMTD
-153 ALFTMD
+153 ALFSMD
-159 SHVNALYGMMPF
+159 SQLNTLYGILPF
-171 LQISLAEK
+171 LQVSLEER
-179 QQLLETTNIDTLA
+179 QHLLECESIDDLT
-192 ERLVSLMQMAQDNEN
+192 EQIIGLMQVADENDN

-239 LDGSDGA
+239 LDGENGG
-246 SSEVDQLLKKIR
+246 SSEVDQLLKKIK
-258 AKKFSEAIQEKLE
+258 AKKFSAAIQEKLE

-300 PYGVYT
+300 PYNEYT

-316 SELDAKHFGL
+316 AELDSKHFGL

-413 KCMNPVVLL
+413 KCMNPVILL

-485 LEMVRLPG
+485 LEIVRLPG

-507 LPRICERTGVKLHEQ
+507 LPRICERTGVKLEEQ

-553 VRHRAKD
+553 VRHRAKE
-560 IVVGKKFKAEVTDKV
+560 IVMGKKFKPEITEKQ

-582 PRFLDNRLPAPG
+582 PRFLDSQLPAPG

-608 GEILLLE
+608 GEILPIE

-646 RERLHRFG
+646 RERLQRFG

-690 SAFTRQPISPEIAFT
+690 SAFTRTPIPPDIAFT
-705 GEVSLTGACLPI
+705 GEVSLTGACLAI
-717 GGLNEKALAALAAGV
+717 GGLNEKALAALQAGV
-732 KTLRLPEGNKKD
+732 KTLRLPAQNQKD
-744 VAELP
+744 VDELP
-749 EPAKKGLKIYTHK
+749 APAKKGLKIYTHK
-762 HIDEIVKVLFT
+762 HIDEIIKILF
-773 GMKSSSKDDLDFLK
+773 
-787 APVKSSAGKS
+787 AG
-797 EDDEEN
+797 
-803 ESEESEKP
+803 
-811 AKKTSKVAAKKPK
+811 AKETAAKESAKAATK
-824 KPAKKK
+824 K

>member
-1 MAFDFNKTFSL
+1 M
-12 LPLRDA
+12 
-18 VVFPFTTRRILVGRE
+18 GRE
-33 MSLHALEYA
+33 MSLRALEFA
-42 ESHDNEIILVAQK
+42 ENHNNEIILVAQK
-55 DIEQESI
+55 NVEQESL
-62 DNPMLDLYTVGVA
+62 DNPMLDLYTVGVIA
-75 AHVINV
+75 RVANV

-93 EGESVVDLRSV
+93 EGDSVVDLRSII
-104 ALRDGLLQV
+104 LRDGFLQV
-113 TVSPKQPAIGT
+113 TVSPRERFIKAE
-124 SDKCSM
+124 DKCGKFEDVLNM
-130 FENVLRVFRE
+130 FRD
-140 YASHRNIA
+140 YAMHRNIA
-148 EGMVD
+148 EGMVE

-159 SHVNALYGMMPF
+159 SHINAFYGMIPF
-171 LQISLAEK
+171 LPVSLSEK
-179 QQLLETTNIDTLA
+179 QALLEVDSIDALA
-192 ERLVSLMQMAQDNEN
+192 ERLISLMQVAQDNEN
-207 VLVRVQ
+207 VLIRVQ

-239 LDGSDGA
+239 LDGENGG
-246 SSEVDQLLKKIR
+246 SSEPDQLLKKIK
-258 AKKFSEAIQEKLE
+258 AKKFSKAIEEKLE
-271 EEIARMRLMQPTSPE
+271 EEIVRMRMMQPTSPE
-286 YAVSRNYIDWFLAM
+286 YAVSRNYVDWFLSI

-316 SELDAKHFGL
+316 AELDSKHFGL

-338 VLKLTGTERRSPILC
+338 VLKLTGTERRAPILC

-367 SIAKAMQR
+367 SIAAAMQR

-413 KCMNPVVLL
+413 KCMNPVILL

-468 IATANNE
+468 IATANSE
-475 AEIPEALRDR
+475 GDIPEALRDR
-485 LEMVRLPG
+485 LEIVRLPG

-507 LPRICERTGVKLHEQ
+507 LPRICERTGVKLGEQ
-522 VEFSDDMINAV
+522 VSFSDEMINAV

-553 VRHRAKD
+553 VRHRAKE
-560 IVVGKKFKAEVTDKV
+560 IVMGKKIKPEITEKV
-575 LQEYLGA
+575 LHDYLGA
-582 PRFLDNRLPAPG
+582 PRFLDNQLPEPG

-608 GEILLLE
+608 GEILPIE
-615 CMLLSGKGQLIMTGK
+615 SMLLSGKGQLILTGK

-646 RERLHRFG
+646 RERLHHFG

-690 SAFTRQPISPEIAFT
+690 SAFTKQPIAPDIAFT

-749 EPAKKGLKIYTHK
+749 EPAKKGLKIFTHK
-762 HIDEIVKVLFT
+762 HIDEIVKILF
-773 GMKSSSKDDLDFLK
+773 KV
-787 APVKSSAGKS
+787 P
-797 EDDEEN
+797 
-803 ESEESEKP
+803 
-811 AKKTSKVAAKKPK
+811 KVAEQTKDEKAVKVGEPAES
-824 KPAKKK
+824 PEAKKKADAKVADVDKTATKSAKAVKPAVKKPSKKSSKKA

>member
-1 MAFDFNKTFSL
+1 MAIDFSKTFPL

-18 VVFPFTTRRILVGRE
+18 VVFPHTTRRILVGRDI
-33 MSLHALEYA
+33 SLRALEYA
-42 ESHDNEIILVAQK
+42 ESHNGEIILSAQK
-55 DIEQESI
+55 NIEQEEI
-62 DNPMLDLYTVGVA
+62 ENPMLDLYSVGVV
-75 AHVINV
+75 AHVSNV

-93 EGESVVDLRSV
+93 EGDQVVDLRSIV
-104 ALRDGLLQV
+104 TKDNFLMV
-113 TVSPKQPAIGT
+113 TVSPHKPTITAA
-124 SDKCSM
+124 DKSSQL
-130 FENVLRVFRE
+130 ETVLTHFKE
-140 YASHRNIA
+140 YSLHRNIS

-159 SHVNALYGMMPF
+159 SHINAFYGMIPF
-171 LQISLAEK
+171 LQISLDER
-179 QQLLETTNIDTLA
+179 QRLLEIGEIDELA
-192 ERLVSLMQMAQDNEN
+192 QRLIEIMQVASDTDTMM
-207 VLVRVQ
+207 VKVQ

-239 LDGSDGA
+239 LDGENGNA
-246 SSEVDQLLKKIR
+246 SEPDQLLKKVK
-258 AKKFSEAIQEKLE
+258 AKKFSAAIQEKLE
-271 EEIARMRLMQPTSPE
+271 EEIGRMKLMQPTSPE
-286 YAVSRNYIDWFLAM
+286 YAVSRNYLDWFLNL
-300 PYGVYT
+300 PYGEYT

-316 SELDAKHFGL
+316 DELDSKHFGL

-338 VLKLTGTERRSPILC
+338 VLKLTGTERRAPILC

-367 SIAKAMQR
+367 SIANAMKR

-405 FIHALRRA
+405 FIQALRRA
-413 KCMNPVVLL
+413 KCMNPIILL

-507 LPRICERTGVKLHEQ
+507 VPRICERTGIENGKDVAFE
-522 VEFSDDMINAV
+522 DDMIAKV
-533 MRGWTR
+533 IREWTR
-539 EAGVRELERTLENA
+539 EAGVRELERTLENV

-560 IVVGKKFKAEVTDKV
+560 KVMGKKYKAEITEKT
-575 LQEYLGA
+575 LQDYLGA
-582 PRFLDNRLPAPG
+582 PRYLDNQLPAAG
-594 RPGVVTGL
+594 RPGVIVGL

-608 GEILLLE
+608 GEILPIE
-615 CMLLSGKGQLIMTGK
+615 CMLLPGKGTLLMTGK

-641 AVSLV
+641 ALSLV
-646 RERLHRFG
+646 RERLERFG
-654 IDPAIVKKTDIHI
+654 IDPNVVKKTDIHI

-690 SAFTRQPISPEIAFT
+690 SAFTKQPVSPEIAFT

-717 GGLNEKALAALAAGV
+717 GGLNEKALAALQAGV
-732 KTLRLPEGNKKD
+732 KTLRLPAGNQKD
-744 VAELP
+744 VNELP
-749 EPAKKGLKIYTHK
+749 APAKKGLKIFTHK
-762 HIDEIVKVLFT
+762 HIDEIIKVLFVEKKT
-773 GMKSSSKDDLDFLK
+773 G
-787 APVKSSAGKS
+787 
-797 EDDEEN
+797 
-803 ESEESEKP
+803 P
-811 AKKTSKVAAKKPK
+811 AKKEKK
-824 KPAKKK
+824 

>member
-1 MAFDFNKTFSL
+1 MALDTSKSYPL

-18 VVFPFTTRRILVGRE
+18 VVFPHTTRRILVGRDI
-33 MSLHALEYA
+33 SLRALEYA
-42 ESHDNEIILVAQK
+42 ESHDGEIILSAQK
-55 DIEQESI
+55 NIEQEDI
-62 DNPMLDLYTVGVA
+62 ENPMLDLYSVGVV
-75 AHVINV
+75 AHVSNV

-93 EGESVVDLRSV
+93 DGEEVVDLRSISTKDQF
-104 ALRDGLLQV
+104 LMT
-113 TVSPKQPAIGT
+113 TVSPHKPTIT
-124 SDKCSM
+124 STDKSSQL
-130 FENVLRVFRE
+130 ETVLSHFKE
-140 YASHRNIA
+140 YSLHRNIS

-159 SHVNALYGMMPF
+159 SHINAFYGMIPF
-171 LQISLAEK
+171 LQISLEER
-179 QQLLETTNIDTLA
+179 QRLLEIGEIDELA
-192 ERLVSLMQMAQDNEN
+192 QRLIEIMQVASDTDTMM
-207 VLVRVQ
+207 VKVQ

-239 LDGSDGA
+239 LDGENGNA
-246 SSEVDQLLKKIR
+246 SEPDQLLKKIK
-258 AKKFSEAIQEKLE
+258 AKKFSAAIQEKLE
-271 EEIARMRLMQPTSPE
+271 EEIGRMKLMQPTSPE
-286 YAVSRNYIDWFLAM
+286 YAVSRNYLDWFLNL
-300 PYGVYT
+300 PYGEYT

-316 SELDAKHFGL
+316 NELDSKHFGL

-338 VLKLTGTERRSPILC
+338 VLKLTGTERRAPILC

-367 SIAKAMQR
+367 SIANAMKR

-405 FIHALRRA
+405 FIQALRRA
-413 KCMNPVVLL
+413 KCMNPIILL

-507 LPRICERTGVKLHEQ
+507 VPRICERAGIENGKDVA
-522 VEFSDDMINAV
+522 FDDGMIAKV
-533 MRGWTR
+533 IREWTR
-539 EAGVRELERTLENA
+539 EAGVRELERTLENV

-560 IVVGKKFKAEVTDKV
+560 KVMGKKFKAEINEKT
-575 LQEYLGA
+575 LQDYLGA
-582 PRFLDNRLPAPG
+582 PRYLDNQLPAAG
-594 RPGVVTGL
+594 RPGVIVGL

-608 GEILLLE
+608 GEILPIE
-615 CMLLSGKGQLIMTGK
+615 CMLLPGKGTLLMTGK

-641 AVSLV
+641 ALSLV
-646 RERLHRFG
+646 RERLERFG
-654 IDPAIVKKTDIHI
+654 IDPNIVKKTDIHI

-690 SAFTRQPISPEIAFT
+690 SAFTKQPVSPEIAFT

-717 GGLNEKALAALAAGV
+717 GGLNEKALAALQAGV
-732 KTLRLPEGNKKD
+732 KTLRLPAGNQKD
-744 VAELP
+744 VNELP
-749 EPAKKGLKIYTHK
+749 APAKKGLKIFTHK
-762 HIDEIVKVLFT
+762 HIDEIIKVLFVEKKT
-773 GMKSSSKDDLDFLK
+773 G
-787 APVKSSAGKS
+787 
-797 EDDEEN
+797 
-803 ESEESEKP
+803 P
-811 AKKTSKVAAKKPK
+811 AKKEKK
-824 KPAKKK
+824 

>member
-1 MAFDFNKTFSL
+1 MSFDYSKTFPL

-18 VVFPFTTRRILVGRE
+18 VVFPSTTRRILVGRD
-33 MSLHALEYA
+33 MSLRALEYA
-42 ESHDNEIILVAQK
+42 EGHNNEIVLVAQRDVSEEELK
-55 DIEQESI
+55 
-62 DNPMLDLYTVGVA
+62 NPMLDLYSVGVLA
-75 AHVINV
+75 RVSNV
-81 TPFPNG
+81 MPFPNG

-93 EGESVVDLRSV
+93 EGEEVVDLRSILM
-104 ALRDGLLQV
+104 ADGFLNV
-113 TVSPKQPAIGT
+113 TVSPRKTRIDAK
-124 SDKCSM
+124 DKTRL
-130 FENVLRVFRE
+130 FDEVLTRFRE
-140 YASHRNIA
+140 YATKRNIA

-153 ALFTMD
+153 AFFGMENQL
-159 SHVNALYGMMPF
+159 NAYYGMIPF
-171 LQISLAEK
+171 LQVSLAEK
-179 QQLLETTNIDTLA
+179 QSFLEVKSLDEMSTKLLMLMD
-192 ERLVSLMQMAQDNEN
+192 VSEDNEN

-239 LDGSDGA
+239 LDGDGA
-246 SSEVDQLLKKIR
+246 GASEPDQLLNKIK
-258 AKKFSEAIQEKLE
+258 AKNFTPAIVEKLE
-271 EEIARMRLMQPTSPE
+271 DEIGRMKLMQPTSPE
-286 YAVSRNYIDWFLAM
+286 YAVSRNYIDWFLNL

-316 SELDAKHFGL
+316 TELDSKHFGL

-367 SIAKAMQR
+367 SIASAMQR

-413 KCMNPVVLL
+413 KCMNPIILL

-468 IATANNE
+468 IATANSE
-475 AEIPEALRDR
+475 SEIPEALRDR
-485 LEMVRLPG
+485 LEIVRLPG

-507 LPRICERTGVKLHEQ
+507 LPRICERTGVKLDEQ
-522 VEFSDDMINAV
+522 VSFDEATVNAV

-539 EAGVRELERTLENA
+539 EAGVRELERTLESV
-553 VRHRAKD
+553 VRHRAKE
-560 IVVGKKFKAEVTDKV
+560 IVMGKKFKPEIKDKQ

-582 PRFLDNRLPAPG
+582 PRFLDSQLPEPG
-594 RPGVVTGL
+594 RPGIVTGL

-608 GEILLLE
+608 GEILPIE
-615 CMLLSGKGQLIMTGK
+615 CMLLSGKGQIIMTGK

-690 SAFTRQPISPEIAFT
+690 SAFTKIPVPPDIAFT
-705 GEVSLTGACLPI
+705 GEVSLTGACLAI
-717 GGLNEKALAALAAGV
+717 GGLNEKALAALQAGV
-732 KTLRLPEGNKKD
+732 KTLRLPAQNKKD
-744 VAELP
+744 VDELP
-749 EPAKKGLKIYTHK
+749 APAKKGLKIYTHK
-762 HIDEIVKVLFT
+762 HIDEIVKILF
-773 GMKSSSKDDLDFLK
+773 
-787 APVKSSAGKS
+787 VK
-797 EDDEEN
+797 
-803 ESEESEKP
+803 
-811 AKKTSKVAAKKPK
+811 AKKS
-824 KPAKKK
+824 

>member
-1 MAFDFNKTFSL
+1 MALDTSKMYPL

-18 VVFPFTTRRILVGRE
+18 VVFPHTTRRILVGRDI
-33 MSLHALEYA
+33 SLRALEYA
-42 ESHDNEIILVAQK
+42 ESHDGEIILSAQK
-55 DIEQESI
+55 NIEQEEI
-62 DNPMLDLYTVGVA
+62 ENPMLDIYSVGVL
-75 AHVINV
+75 AHVSNV

-93 EGESVVDLRSV
+93 EGEQVVDLRSIV
-104 ALRDGLLQV
+104 TKNDYLAV
-113 TVSPKQPAIGT
+113 TVSARNPSITAA
-124 SDKCSM
+124 DKTPR
-130 FENVLRVFRE
+130 FETVLTQFKE
-140 YASHRNIA
+140 YSLHRNIS

-159 SHVNALYGMMPF
+159 SQINAFYGMIPF
-171 LQISLAEK
+171 LQISMDER
-179 QQLLETTNIDTLA
+179 QRLLEIGEIDALA
-192 ERLVSLMQMAQDNEN
+192 ERLIEIMQVAADTDTMM
-207 VLVRVQ
+207 VKVQ

-239 LDGSDGA
+239 LDGENGN
-246 SSEVDQLLKKIR
+246 SSEPDQLLKKIK
-258 AKKFSEAIQEKLE
+258 AKKFSAAIQEKLE
-271 EEIARMRLMQPTSPE
+271 DEIGRMKLMQPTSPE
-286 YAVSRNYIDWFLAM
+286 YAVSRNYLDWFLTL
-300 PYGVYT
+300 PYGEYT

-316 SELDAKHFGL
+316 SELDSKHFGL

-338 VLKLTGTERRSPILC
+338 VLKLTGTERRAPILC

-367 SIAKAMQR
+367 SIANAMQR

-405 FIHALRRA
+405 FIQALRRA
-413 KCMNPVVLL
+413 KCMNPIILL

-468 IATANNE
+468 IATANSE

-507 LPRICERTGVKLHEQ
+507 VPRICERTGIENGKDVA
-522 VEFSDDMINAV
+522 FDDAIISKV
-533 MRGWTR
+533 IREWTR
-539 EAGVRELERTLENA
+539 EAGVRELERTLENV

-560 IVVGKKFKAEVTDKV
+560 KVMGKKYKTEVTEKT
-575 LQEYLGA
+575 LQDYLGA
-582 PRFLDNRLPAPG
+582 PRYLDNQLPAAG
-594 RPGVVTGL
+594 RPGVIVGL

-608 GEILLLE
+608 GEILPIE
-615 CMLLSGKGQLIMTGK
+615 CMLLPGKGTLLMTGK

-641 AVSLV
+641 ALSLV
-646 RERLHRFG
+646 RERLSRFG
-654 IDPAIVKKTDIHI
+654 IDPNIVKKADIHI

-690 SAFTRQPISPEIAFT
+690 SAFTKQPVSPEIAFT
-705 GEVSLTGACLPI
+705 GEVSLTGACLAI
-717 GGLNEKALAALAAGV
+717 GGLNEKALAALQAGV
-732 KTLRLPEGNKKD
+732 KTLRLPAQNQKD
-744 VAELP
+744 VNELP
-749 EPAKKGLKIYTHK
+749 APAKKGLKIYTHK
-762 HIDEIVKVLFT
+762 HIDEIIKVLF
-773 GMKSSSKDDLDFLK
+773 KE
-787 APVKSSAGKS
+787 VKSEAAGK
-797 EDDEEN
+797 
-803 ESEESEKP
+803 
-811 AKKTSKVAAKKPK
+811 KK
-824 KPAKKK
+824 

>member
-1 MAFDFNKTFSL
+1 MAFDFNKTYPL

-18 VVFPFTTRRILVGRE
+18 VVFPLTTRRILVGRE
-33 MSLHALEYA
+33 MSLRALEFA
-42 ESHDNEIILVAQK
+42 ENHNNEIILVAQK
-55 DIEQESI
+55 NVEQESL
-62 DNPMLDLYTVGVA
+62 DNPMLDLYTVGVIA
-75 AHVINV
+75 RVSNV

-93 EGESVVDLRSV
+93 EGDSVVDLRSII
-104 ALRDGLLQV
+104 LRDGFLQV
-113 TVSPKQPAIGT
+113 TVSPREHFIKAE
-124 SDKCSM
+124 DKSEKFEDVLNM
-130 FENVLRVFRE
+130 FRD
-140 YASHRNIA
+140 YAMHRNIA
-148 EGMVD
+148 EGMVE
-153 ALFTMD
+153 ALFTMN
-159 SHVNALYGMMPF
+159 SHINAFYGMIPF
-171 LQISLAEK
+171 LPVSLSEK
-179 QQLLETTNIDTLA
+179 QALLEVDSINALA
-192 ERLVSLMQMAQDNEN
+192 ERLISLMQVAQDNEN

-239 LDGSDGA
+239 LDGENGG
-246 SSEVDQLLKKIR
+246 SSEPDQLLKKIK
-258 AKKFSEAIQEKLE
+258 AKKFSKAIEEKLE
-271 EEIARMRLMQPTSPE
+271 EEIVRMRMMQPTSPE
-286 YAVSRNYIDWFLAM
+286 YAVSRNYVDWFLSV

-316 SELDAKHFGL
+316 SELDSKHFGL
-326 DKVKERIMEYVA
+326 DKDKVKERIMEYVA
-338 VLKLTGTERRSPILC
+338 VLKLTGTERRAPILC

-367 SIAKAMQR
+367 SIAAAMQR

-413 KCMNPVVLL
+413 KCMNPVILL

-468 IATANNE
+468 IATANSE
-475 AEIPEALRDR
+475 GEIPEALRDR
-485 LEMVRLPG
+485 LEIVRLPG

-507 LPRICERTGVKLHEQ
+507 LPRICERTGVKLNEQ
-522 VEFSDDMINAV
+522 VSFSDEIINAV

-553 VRHRAKD
+553 VRHRAKE
-560 IVVGKKFKAEVTDKV
+560 IVMGKKIKPEITAKI

-582 PRFLDNRLPAPG
+582 PRFLDNQLPEPG

-608 GEILLLE
+608 GEILPIE
-615 CMLLSGKGQLIMTGK
+615 SMLLSGKGQLILTGK

-646 RERLHRFG
+646 RERLQRFG

-690 SAFTRQPISPEIAFT
+690 SAFTKQPIPPDIAFT

-762 HIDEIVKVLFT
+762 HIDEIVKILF
-773 GMKSSSKDDLDFLK
+773 KD
-787 APVKSSAGKS
+787 VKVASADKTA
-797 EDDEEN
+797 
-803 ESEESEKP
+803 
-811 AKKTSKVAAKKPK
+811 AKKTAKK
-824 KPAKKK
+824 

>member
-1 MAFDFNKTFSL
+1 MSFDFSKTYPM

-18 VVFPFTTRRILVGRE
+18 VVFPMTTRRILVGRE
-33 MSLHALEYA
+33 MSLHAIEYA
-42 ESHDNEIILVAQK
+42 ENNDNLIVLVAQR
-55 DIEQESI
+55 DVTVEELQ
-62 DNPMLDLYTVGVA
+62 NPMLDLYTVGVMA
-75 AHVINV
+75 RVSNV

-93 EGESVVDLRSV
+93 EGEQVVDLRSI
-104 ALRDGLLQV
+104 LMQNGFLNV
-113 TVSPKQPAIGT
+113 TVSPRKNSIKLDSKT
-124 SDKCSM
+124 TLFD
-130 FENVLRVFRE
+130 EVLTKFRE
-140 YASHRNIA
+140 YATKRNIA

-153 ALFTMD
+153 AFFGMESQL
-159 SHVNALYGMMPF
+159 NAYYGMVPF
-171 LQISLAEK
+171 LQVSLAEK
-179 QQLLETTNIDTLA
+179 QSFLEMESLDEMSEKLLA
-192 ERLVSLMQMAQDNEN
+192 LMSFTDDNEN
-207 VLVRVQ
+207 VLVRIQ

-232 IRQLQDE
+232 IRQLQEE
-239 LDGSDGA
+239 LDGDGDG
-246 SSEVDQLLKKIR
+246 SSEPEQLLKKIK
-258 AKKFSEAIQEKLE
+258 AKKFSPAIVEKLE
-271 EEIARMRLMQPTSPE
+271 DEIGRMKLMQPTSPE
-286 YAVSRNYIDWFLAM
+286 YAVSRNYIDWFLNL

-316 SELDAKHFGL
+316 SELDSKHFGL

-367 SIAKAMQR
+367 SIANAMQR

-405 FIHALRRA
+405 FINALRRA
-413 KCMNPVVLL
+413 KCMNPIILL

-468 IATANNE
+468 IATANSE
-475 AEIPEALRDR
+475 SEIPEALRDR
-485 LEMVRLPG
+485 LEIVRLPG
-493 YYPHEKLQIASKYL
+493 YYPHEKIQIASNYL
-507 LPRICERTGVKLHEQ
+507 LPRICERTGVKLGEQ
-522 VEFSDDMINAV
+522 VSFDDAIVTEV

-539 EAGVRELERTLENA
+539 EAGVRELERTLENI
-553 VRHRAKD
+553 VRHRAKE
-560 IVVGKKFKAEVTDKV
+560 IVMGKKFKPEITGKQ

-582 PRFLDNRLPAPG
+582 PRFLDSQLPEPG
-594 RPGVVTGL
+594 RPGIVTGL

-608 GEILLLE
+608 GEILPIE
-615 CMLLSGKGQLIMTGK
+615 CMLLSGKGQIIMTGK

-690 SAFTRQPISPEIAFT
+690 SAFTRIPVAPDIAFT
-705 GEVSLTGACLPI
+705 GEVSLTGACLAI
-717 GGLNEKALAALAAGV
+717 GGLNEKALAALQAGV
-732 KTLRLPEGNKKD
+732 KTLRLPAQNKKD
-744 VAELP
+744 VDELP
-749 EPAKKGLKIYTHK
+749 APAKKGLKIYTHK
-762 HIDEIVKVLFT
+762 HIDEIVKILF
-773 GMKSSSKDDLDFLK
+773 K
-787 APVKSSAGKS
+787 
-797 EDDEEN
+797 N
-803 ESEESEKP
+803 
-811 AKKTSKVAAKKPK
+811 AKK
-824 KPAKKK
+824 

>member
-1 MAFDFNKTFSL
+1 M

-18 VVFPFTTRRILVGRE
+18 VVFPMTTRRILVGRE
-33 MSLHALEYA
+33 MSLHAIEHA
-42 ESHDNEIILVAQK
+42 ENNDNVIVLVAQR
-55 DIEQESI
+55 DVTIEELQ
-62 DNPMLDLYTVGVA
+62 NPMLDLYTVGVMA
-75 AHVINV
+75 RVSNV

-93 EGESVVDLRSV
+93 EGEEVVDLRSIIMQNGF
-104 ALRDGLLQV
+104 LNV
-113 TVSPKQPAIGT
+113 TVSPRKNSIQLNSKT
-124 SDKCSM
+124 KLFD
-130 FENVLRVFRE
+130 EVLTKFRE
-140 YASHRNIA
+140 YATKRNIA

-153 ALFTMD
+153 AFFGMESQL
-159 SHVNALYGMMPF
+159 NAYYGMIPF
-171 LQISLAEK
+171 LQVSLAEK
-179 QQLLETTNIDTLA
+179 QSFLEMESLDEMSEKLLA
-192 ERLVSLMQMAQDNEN
+192 LMSFTDDNEN
-207 VLVRVQ
+207 VLVRIQ

-232 IRQLQDE
+232 IRQLQEE
-239 LDGSDGA
+239 LDGDGDG
-246 SSEVDQLLKKIR
+246 SSEPDQLLKKIK
-258 AKKFSEAIQEKLE
+258 AKKFSPAIVEKLE
-271 EEIARMRLMQPTSPE
+271 DEIGRMKLMQPTSPE
-286 YAVSRNYIDWFLAM
+286 YAVSRNYIDWFLNL

-316 SELDAKHFGL
+316 SELDSKHFGL

-367 SIAKAMQR
+367 SIANAMQR

-405 FIHALRRA
+405 FINALRRA
-413 KCMNPVVLL
+413 KCMNPIILL

-468 IATANNE
+468 IATANSE
-475 AEIPEALRDR
+475 GEIPEALRDR
-485 LEMVRLPG
+485 LEIVRLPG
-493 YYPHEKLQIASKYL
+493 YYPHEKLQIASNYL
-507 LPRICERTGVKLHEQ
+507 LPRICERTGVKLNEQ
-522 VEFSDDMINAV
+522 VSFDDAIVTEV

-539 EAGVRELERTLENA
+539 EAGVRELERTLENV
-553 VRHRAKD
+553 VRHRAKE
-560 IVVGKKFKAEVTDKV
+560 IVMGKKFKPEITGKQ

-582 PRFLDNRLPAPG
+582 PRFLDSQLPEPG
-594 RPGVVTGL
+594 RPGIVTGL

-608 GEILLLE
+608 GEILPIE
-615 CMLLSGKGQLIMTGK
+615 CMLLSGKGQIIMTGK

-690 SAFTRQPISPEIAFT
+690 SAFTRIPVAPDIAFT
-705 GEVSLTGACLPI
+705 GEVSLTGACLAI
-717 GGLNEKALAALAAGV
+717 GGLNEKALAALQAGV
-732 KTLRLPEGNKKD
+732 KTLRLPAQNKKD
-744 VAELP
+744 VDELP
-749 EPAKKGLKIYTHK
+749 APAKKGLKIYTHK
-762 HIDEIVKVLFT
+762 HIDEIIKVLF
-773 GMKSSSKDDLDFLK
+773 
-787 APVKSSAGKS
+787 GKG
-797 EDDEEN
+797 
-803 ESEESEKP
+803 
-811 AKKTSKVAAKKPK
+811 T
-824 KPAKKK
+824 AKKK

>member
-1 MAFDFNKTFSL
+1 MSFDFSKTYPL

-18 VVFPFTTRRILVGRE
+18 VVFPMTTRRILIGRDI
-33 MSLHALEYA
+33 SLRALDQA
-42 ESHDNEIILVAQK
+42 ESAGTEIVLVSQK
-55 DIEQESI
+55 NIEQEVL
-62 DNPMLDLYTVGVA
+62 DNPMLDLYSVGVA
-75 AHVINV
+75 ARIDSV

-87 CVKVVL
+87 CVKAVL
-93 EGESVVDLRSV
+93 EGIQIVDLRSISTS
-104 ALRDGLLQV
+104 DGYMQV
-113 TVSPKQPAIGT
+113 TVSERKNSIKLT
-124 SDKCSM
+124 DKSSR
-130 FENVLRVFRE
+130 FAEILAQFKA
-140 YASHRNIA
+140 YSLKHNIA
-148 EGMVD
+148 DGMMD
-153 ALFTMD
+153 ALFAMD
-159 SHVNALYGMMPF
+159 SQVNTLYGIIPF
-171 LQISLAEK
+171 LQISLSER
-179 QQLLETTNIDTLA
+179 QNLLECNSIDELA
-192 ERLVSLMQMAQDNEN
+192 NHIVALMQVMDENEN

-222 QQKEWFISEQ
+222 QQKEWFITEQ

-239 LDGSDGA
+239 LDGDSAGA
-246 SSEVDQLLKKIR
+246 SEPDQLLKKIK
-258 AKKFSEAIQEKLE
+258 AKKFSPAIAEKLE
-271 EEIARMRLMQPTSPE
+271 DEIERMRMMQPTSPE
-286 YAVSRNYIDWFLAM
+286 YAVSRNYVDWFLNL

-316 SELDAKHFGL
+316 SELDSKHFGL

-367 SIAKAMQR
+367 SIANAMQR

-413 KCMNPVVLL
+413 KCMNPIILL

-468 IATANNE
+468 IATANTEN
-475 AEIPEALRDR
+475 EIPEALRDR
-485 LEMVRLPG
+485 LEIVRLPG

-507 LPRICERTGVKLHEQ
+507 LPRICERTGVKLGEQ
-522 VEFSDDMINAV
+522 VSFDEKMVTEV

-539 EAGVRELERTLENA
+539 EAGVRELERTLENV
-553 VRHRAKD
+553 VRHRAKE
-560 IVVGKKFKAEVTDKV
+560 IVMGKKFKPEITEKQ

-582 PRFLDNRLPAPG
+582 PRFLDSQLPEPG
-594 RPGVVTGL
+594 RPGIVTGL

-608 GEILLLE
+608 GEILPIE
-615 CMLLSGKGQLIMTGK
+615 CMLLSGKGQIIMTGK

-690 SAFTRQPISPEIAFT
+690 SAFTKIPVPPDIAFT
-705 GEVSLTGACLPI
+705 GEVSLTGACLAI
-717 GGLNEKALAALAAGV
+717 GGLNEKALAALQAGV
-732 KTLRLPEGNKKD
+732 KTLRLPAQNQKD
-744 VAELP
+744 VNELP
-749 EPAKKGLKIYTHK
+749 APAKKGLKIFTHK
-762 HIDEIVKVLFT
+762 HIDEIVKILFVQ
-773 GMKSSSKDDLDFLK
+773 KK
-787 APVKSSAGKS
+787 AK
-797 EDDEEN
+797 
-803 ESEESEKP
+803 
-811 AKKTSKVAAKKPK
+811 
-824 KPAKKK
+824 

>member
-1 MAFDFNKTFSL
+1 MALDSSKMYPL

-18 VVFPFTTRRILVGRE
+18 IVFPHTTRRILVGRDI
-33 MSLHALEYA
+33 SLRALEYA
-42 ESHDNEIILVAQK
+42 ESHDGEIILSAQK
-55 DIEQESI
+55 NIEQEEI
-62 DNPMLDLYTVGVA
+62 ENPMLDLYSVGIL
-75 AHVINV
+75 AHVSNV

-93 EGESVVDLRSV
+93 EGEQVVDLRSI
-104 ALRDGLLQV
+104 ATKDNYLTV
-113 TVSPKQPAIGT
+113 TVSAHKPSITAA
-124 SDKCSM
+124 DKTPR
-130 FENVLRVFRE
+130 FETVLTQFKE
-140 YASHRNIA
+140 YSLHRNIS

-159 SHVNALYGMMPF
+159 SQINAFYGMIPF
-171 LQISLAEK
+171 LQISMDER
-179 QQLLETTNIDTLA
+179 QHLLEIGDIDELA
-192 ERLVSLMQMAQDNEN
+192 ERLVEIMQVAADTDTMM
-207 VLVRVQ
+207 VKVQ

-239 LDGSDGA
+239 LDGDSGNA
-246 SSEVDQLLKKIR
+246 SEPDQLLKKIK
-258 AKKFSEAIQEKLE
+258 AKKFSAAIQEKLE
-271 EEIARMRLMQPTSPE
+271 EEISRMRLMQPTSPE
-286 YAVSRNYIDWFLAM
+286 YAVSRNYLDWFLTL
-300 PYGVYT
+300 PYGEYT
-306 DTVLNMKKVK
+306 DTILNMKKVK
-316 SELDAKHFGL
+316 SELDSKHFGL

-338 VLKLTGTERRSPILC
+338 VLKLTGTERRAPILC

-367 SIAKAMQR
+367 SIAHAMQR

-405 FIHALRRA
+405 FIQALRRA
-413 KCMNPVVLL
+413 KCMNPIILL

-507 LPRICERTGVKLHEQ
+507 VPRICERTGIENGKDVA
-522 VEFSDDMINAV
+522 FDDGIIGKV
-533 MRGWTR
+533 IREWTR
-539 EAGVRELERTLENA
+539 EAGVRELERTLENV

-560 IVVGKKFKAEVTDKV
+560 KVMGKKFKAGITEKT
-575 LQEYLGA
+575 LQDYLGA
-582 PRFLDNRLPAPG
+582 PRYLDSQLPDAG
-594 RPGVVTGL
+594 RPGVIVGL

-608 GEILLLE
+608 GEILPIE
-615 CMLLSGKGQLIMTGK
+615 CMLLPGKGSLLMTGK

-641 AVSLV
+641 ALSLV
-646 RERLHRFG
+646 RERLNRFG
-654 IDPAIVKKTDIHI
+654 IDPNIVKKTDIHI

-690 SAFTRQPISPEIAFT
+690 SAFTKQPVSPEIAFT
-705 GEVSLTGACLPI
+705 GEVSLTGACLAI
-717 GGLNEKALAALAAGV
+717 GGLNEKALAALQAGV
-732 KTLRLPEGNKKD
+732 KTLRLPAQNQKD
-744 VAELP
+744 VNELP
-749 EPAKKGLKIYTHK
+749 APAKKGLKIYTHK
-762 HIDEIVKVLFT
+762 HIDEIIKVLF
-773 GMKSSSKDDLDFLK
+773 KE
-787 APVKSSAGKS
+787 VKK
-797 EDDEEN
+797 
-803 ESEESEKP
+803 
-811 AKKTSKVAAKKPK
+811 
-824 KPAKKK
+824 

>member
-1 MAFDFNKTFSL
+1 MSFDYSKTFPL

-18 VVFPFTTRRILVGRE
+18 VVFPSTTRRILVGRD
-33 MSLHALEYA
+33 MSLRALEYA
-42 ESHDNEIILVAQK
+42 EGHNNEIVLVAQRDVSEEELK
-55 DIEQESI
+55 
-62 DNPMLDLYTVGVA
+62 NPMLDLYSVGVLA
-75 AHVINV
+75 RVSNV
-81 TPFPNG
+81 MPFPNG

-93 EGESVVDLRSV
+93 EGEEVVDLRSILM
-104 ALRDGLLQV
+104 ADGFLNV
-113 TVSPKQPAIGT
+113 TVSPRKTRIDAK
-124 SDKCSM
+124 DKTRL
-130 FENVLRVFRE
+130 FDEVLTRFRE
-140 YASHRNIA
+140 YATKRNIA

-153 ALFTMD
+153 AFFGMENQL
-159 SHVNALYGMMPF
+159 NAYYGMIPF
-171 LQISLAEK
+171 LQVSLAEK
-179 QQLLETTNIDTLA
+179 QSFLEVKSLDEMSTKLLMLMD
-192 ERLVSLMQMAQDNEN
+192 VSEDNEN

-239 LDGSDGA
+239 LDGDGA
-246 SSEVDQLLKKIR
+246 GASEPDQLLNKIK
-258 AKKFSEAIQEKLE
+258 AKNFTPAIVEKLE
-271 EEIARMRLMQPTSPE
+271 DEIGRMKLMQPTSPE
-286 YAVSRNYIDWFLAM
+286 YAVSRNYIDWFLNL

-316 SELDAKHFGL
+316 TELDSKHFGL

-367 SIAKAMQR
+367 SIANAMQR

-413 KCMNPVVLL
+413 KCMNPIILL

-468 IATANNE
+468 IATANSE
-475 AEIPEALRDR
+475 SEIPEALRDR
-485 LEMVRLPG
+485 LEIVRLPG

-507 LPRICERTGVKLHEQ
+507 LPRICERTGVKLKEQ
-522 VEFSDDMINAV
+522 VSFDDDTVNAV

-539 EAGVRELERTLENA
+539 EAGVRELERTLESV
-553 VRHRAKD
+553 VRHRAKE
-560 IVVGKKFKAEVTDKV
+560 IVMGKKFKPEIKDKQ

-582 PRFLDNRLPAPG
+582 PRFLDNQLPEPG

-608 GEILLLE
+608 GEILPIE
-615 CMLLSGKGQLIMTGK
+615 CMLLSGKGQIIMTGK

-690 SAFTRQPISPEIAFT
+690 SAFTKIPVPPDIAFT
-705 GEVSLTGACLPI
+705 GEVSLTGACLAI
-717 GGLNEKALAALAAGV
+717 GGLNEKALAALQAGV
-732 KTLRLPEGNKKD
+732 KTLRLPAQNKKD
-744 VAELP
+744 VDELP
-749 EPAKKGLKIYTHK
+749 VPAKKGLKIYTHK
-762 HIDEIVKVLFT
+762 HIDEIVKILF
-773 GMKSSSKDDLDFLK
+773 
-787 APVKSSAGKS
+787 V
-797 EDDEEN
+797 
-803 ESEESEKP
+803 
-811 AKKTSKVAAKKPK
+811 KPK
-824 KPAKKK
+824 KS

>member
-1 MAFDFNKTFSL
+1 MSFDFSKTYPL

-18 VVFPFTTRRILVGRE
+18 IVFPHTTRRILVGRDV
-33 MSLHALEYA
+33 SLHALEYA
-42 ESHDNEIILVAQK
+42 ESHDGEIILSAQK
-55 DIEQESI
+55 NIELEDIE
-62 DNPMLDLYTVGVA
+62 NPMLDLYSVGIA
-75 AHVINV
+75 AHVSNV

-93 EGESVVDLRSV
+93 EGECVVDLRSITTKENF
-104 ALRDGLLQV
+104 LSV
-113 TVSPKQPAIGT
+113 TVSAHEPSITDA
-124 SDKCSM
+124 DKSTH
-130 FENVLRVFRE
+130 FESVLSHFKE
-140 YASHRNIA
+140 YSLHRNIS

-159 SHVNALYGMMPF
+159 SHINAFYGMIPF
-171 LQISLAEK
+171 LQISLEER
-179 QQLLETTNIDTLA
+179 QRLLEIGDIDNLA
-192 ERLVSLMQMAQDNEN
+192 ERLIEIMQVAADTDTMM
-207 VLVRVQ
+207 VKVQ

-239 LDGSDGA
+239 LDGENGG
-246 SSEVDQLLKKIR
+246 SSETDQLLKKIKE
-258 AKKFSEAIQEKLE
+258 KKFSAAIQEKLE
-271 EEIARMRLMQPTSPE
+271 EEIGRMKLMQPTSPE
-286 YAVSRNYIDWFLAM
+286 YAVSRNYLDWFLNL

-316 SELDAKHFGL
+316 AELDAKHFGL

-338 VLKLTGTERRSPILC
+338 VLKLTGTERRAPILC

-367 SIAKAMQR
+367 SIANAMRR

-413 KCMNPVVLL
+413 KCMNPIILL

-468 IATANNE
+468 IATANSE

-485 LEMVRLPG
+485 LEIVRLPG

-507 LPRICERTGVKLHEQ
+507 VPRICERTGIESGKDIVM
-522 VEFSDDMINAV
+522 DDAV
-533 MRGWTR
+533 VQKVIREWTR
-539 EAGVRELERTLENA
+539 EAGVRELERTLESV

-560 IVVGKKFKAEVTDKV
+560 KVMGKKYKAEITEKT

-582 PRFLDNRLPAPG
+582 PRYLDSQLPAPG
-594 RPGVVTGL
+594 RPGVIVGL

-608 GEILLLE
+608 GEILPIE
-615 CMLLSGKGQLIMTGK
+615 CMLLPGKGTLLMTGK

-641 AVSLV
+641 ALSLV
-646 RERLHRFG
+646 RERLDRFG
-654 IDPAIVKKTDIHI
+654 IDPNIVKKTDIHI

-690 SAFTRQPISPEIAFT
+690 SAFTKQPVSPEIAFT
-705 GEVSLTGACLPI
+705 GEVSLTGACLAI
-717 GGLNEKALAALAAGV
+717 GGLNEKALAALQAGV
-732 KTLRLPEGNKKD
+732 KTLRLPAQNQKD
-744 VAELP
+744 VNELP
-749 EPAKKGLKIYTHK
+749 APAKKGLKIFTHK
-762 HIDEIVKVLFT
+762 HIDEIIKVLFKE
-773 GMKSSSKDDLDFLK
+773 MK
-787 APVKSSAGKS
+787 
-797 EDDEEN
+797 
-803 ESEESEKP
+803 
-811 AKKTSKVAAKKPK
+811 AKK
-824 KPAKKK
+824 

>member
-1 MAFDFNKTFSL
+1 MSFDFSKMYPL

-18 VVFPFTTRRILVGRE
+18 VVFPHTTRRILVGRDI
-33 MSLHALEYA
+33 SLRALEYA
-42 ESHDNEIILVAQK
+42 EAHDGHIILSAQK
-55 DIEQESI
+55 NIEQEEI
-62 DNPMLDLYTVGVA
+62 ENPMLDLYSVGVL
-75 AHVINV
+75 AHVSNV

-93 EGESVVDLRSV
+93 EGECVVDLRSIV
-104 ALRDGLLQV
+104 TKDNFLSV
-113 TVSPKQPAIGT
+113 TVTPHDPSIKPT
-124 SDKCSM
+124 DKCSRL
-130 FENVLRVFRE
+130 ESVLNQFKE
-140 YASHRNIA
+140 YSMHRNIS

-159 SHVNALYGMMPF
+159 SHINAFYGMIPF
-171 LQISLAEK
+171 LQISLDER
-179 QQLLETTNIDTLA
+179 QRLLEIGNLDELADRLIEIMQIAADTDTMM
-192 ERLVSLMQMAQDNEN
+192 VK
-207 VLVRVQ
+207 VQ

-239 LDGSDGA
+239 LDGESGG
-246 SSEVDQLLKKIR
+246 SSEVDQLLKKIK
-258 AKKFSEAIQEKLE
+258 AKKFSATIQEKLE
-271 EEIARMRLMQPTSPE
+271 DEISRMRLMQPTSPE
-286 YAVSRNYIDWFLAM
+286 YAVSRNYLDWFLNL
-300 PYGVYT
+300 PYGEYT

-316 SELDAKHFGL
+316 SELDSKHFGL
-326 DKVKERIMEYVA
+326 DKVKERVMEYVA
-338 VLKLTGTERRSPILC
+338 VLKLTGTERRAPILC

-413 KCMNPVVLL
+413 KCMNPIILL

-468 IATANNE
+468 IATANSE
-475 AEIPEALRDR
+475 GEIPEALRDR

-507 LPRICERTGVKLHEQ
+507 VPRICERTGIESGKDIVL
-522 VEFSDDMINAV
+522 DDSIIEKV
-533 MRGWTR
+533 IREWTR
-539 EAGVRELERTLENA
+539 EAGVRELERTLENV

-560 IVVGKKFKAEVTDKV
+560 KVMGKKYKAEVTEKT
-575 LQEYLGA
+575 LQDYLGA
-582 PRFLDNRLPAPG
+582 PRYLDNQLPAAG
-594 RPGVVTGL
+594 RPGVIVGL

-608 GEILLLE
+608 GEILPIE
-615 CMLLSGKGQLIMTGK
+615 CMLLPGKGSLLMTGK

-641 AVSLV
+641 ALSLV
-646 RERLHRFG
+646 RERLERFG
-654 IDPAIVKKTDIHI
+654 IDPAVVKKTDIHI

-690 SAFTRQPISPEIAFT
+690 SAFTKQPVSPEIAFT
-705 GEVSLTGACLPI
+705 GEVSLTGSCLPI
-717 GGLNEKALAALAAGV
+717 GGLNEKALAALQAGV
-732 KTLRLPEGNKKD
+732 KTLRLPAGNKKD
-744 VAELP
+744 VDELP
-749 EPAKKGLKIYTHK
+749 APAKKGLKIYTHK
-762 HIDEIVKVLFT
+762 HIDEIIKVLF
-773 GMKSSSKDDLDFLK
+773 KEAK
-787 APVKSSAGKS
+787 APKASK
-797 EDDEEN
+797 
-803 ESEESEKP
+803 
-811 AKKTSKVAAKKPK
+811 AKK
-824 KPAKKK
+824 

>member
-1 MAFDFNKTFSL
+1 LSFDFSKTYPL

-18 VVFPFTTRRILVGRE
+18 VVFPMTTRRILIGRDI
-33 MSLHALEYA
+33 SLRALDQA
-42 ESHDNEIILVAQK
+42 ESAGTEIVLVSQRN
-55 DIEQESI
+55 IEQEVLE
-62 DNPMLDLYTVGVA
+62 NPMLDLYSVGVA
-75 AHVINV
+75 ARIDSV

-87 CVKVVL
+87 CVKAVL
-93 EGESVVDLRSV
+93 EGVQIVDLRSINTS
-104 ALRDGLLQV
+104 DGYMQV
-113 TVSPKQPAIGT
+113 TVSERKNSIKLT
-124 SDKCSM
+124 DKSSR
-130 FENVLRVFRE
+130 FAEVLAQFKA
-140 YASHRNIA
+140 YSLKHNIA
-148 EGMVD
+148 DGMMD
-153 ALFTMD
+153 ALFAMD
-159 SHVNALYGMMPF
+159 SQVNTLYGIIPF
-171 LQISLAEK
+171 LQISLSER
-179 QQLLETTNIDTLA
+179 QNLLECNSIDDLA
-192 ERLVSLMQMAQDNEN
+192 NHIVALMQVMDENEN

-222 QQKEWFISEQ
+222 QQKEWFITEQ

-239 LDGSDGA
+239 LDGDSAGA
-246 SSEVDQLLKKIR
+246 SEPDQLLKKIK
-258 AKKFSEAIQEKLE
+258 AKKFSPAIAEKLE
-271 EEIARMRLMQPTSPE
+271 DEIERMRMMQPTSPE
-286 YAVSRNYIDWFLAM
+286 YAVSRNYVDWFLNL

-316 SELDAKHFGL
+316 SELDSKHFGL

-367 SIAKAMQR
+367 SIANAMQR

-413 KCMNPVVLL
+413 KCMNPIILL

-468 IATANNE
+468 IATANTE
-475 AEIPEALRDR
+475 TEIPEALRDR
-485 LEMVRLPG
+485 LEIVRLPG

-507 LPRICERTGVKLHEQ
+507 LPRICERTGVKLDEQ
-522 VEFSDDMINAV
+522 VSFDEKMVTEV

-539 EAGVRELERTLENA
+539 EAGVRELERTLENV
-553 VRHRAKD
+553 VRHRAKE
-560 IVVGKKFKAEVTDKV
+560 IVMGKKFKPEITEKQ

-582 PRFLDNRLPAPG
+582 PRFLDSQLPEPG
-594 RPGVVTGL
+594 RPGIVTGL

-608 GEILLLE
+608 GEILPIE
-615 CMLLSGKGQLIMTGK
+615 CMLLSGKGQIIMTGK

-690 SAFTRQPISPEIAFT
+690 SAFTKIPVPPDIAFT
-705 GEVSLTGACLPI
+705 GEVSLTGACLAI
-717 GGLNEKALAALAAGV
+717 GGLNEKALAALQAGV
-732 KTLRLPEGNKKD
+732 KTLRLPAQNKKD
-744 VAELP
+744 VDELP
-749 EPAKKGLKIYTHK
+749 APAKKGLKIFTHK
-762 HIDEIVKVLFT
+762 HIDEIVKILFVQ
-773 GMKSSSKDDLDFLK
+773 KK
-787 APVKSSAGKS
+787 AK
-797 EDDEEN
+797 
-803 ESEESEKP
+803 
-811 AKKTSKVAAKKPK
+811 
-824 KPAKKK
+824 

>member
-1 MAFDFNKTFSL
+1 MSFDFSKTYPL

-18 VVFPFTTRRILVGRE
+18 VVFPMTTRRILIGRDI
-33 MSLHALEYA
+33 SLRALDQA
-42 ESHDNEIILVAQK
+42 ESAGTEIVLVSQK
-55 DIEQESI
+55 NIEQEVL
-62 DNPMLDLYTVGVA
+62 DNPMLDLYSVGVA
-75 AHVINV
+75 ARVDSV

-87 CVKVVL
+87 CVKAVL
-93 EGESVVDLRSV
+93 EGVQIVDLRSINMT
-104 ALRDGLLQV
+104 DGYMQV
-113 TVSPKQPAIGT
+113 TVSERKNPIRLT
-124 SDKCSM
+124 DKCNR
-130 FENVLRVFRE
+130 FAEVLAQFKA
-140 YASHRNIA
+140 YSLKHNIA
-148 EGMVD
+148 DGMMD
-153 ALFTMD
+153 ALFSMD
-159 SHVNALYGMMPF
+159 SQVNTLYGIIPF
-171 LQISLAEK
+171 LQISLNER
-179 QQLLETTNIDTLA
+179 QNLLECDSIDELA
-192 ERLVSLMQMAQDNEN
+192 NHIVALMQVMDENEN

-239 LDGSDGA
+239 LDGDSAGA
-246 SSEVDQLLKKIR
+246 SEPDQLLKKIK
-258 AKKFSEAIQEKLE
+258 AKNFTPAILEKLE
-271 EEIARMRLMQPTSPE
+271 DEIGRMKLMQPTSPE
-286 YAVSRNYIDWFLAM
+286 YAVSRNYIDWFLNL

-316 SELDAKHFGL
+316 SELDSKHFGL

-367 SIAKAMQR
+367 SIASAMQR

-413 KCMNPVVLL
+413 KCMNPIILL

-468 IATANNE
+468 IATANSE
-475 AEIPEALRDR
+475 SDIPEALRDR
-485 LEMVRLPG
+485 LEIVRLPG

-507 LPRICERTGVKLHEQ
+507 LPRICERTGVKLDEQ
-522 VEFSDDMINAV
+522 VSFDEKTVTAV

-539 EAGVRELERTLENA
+539 EAGVRELERTLENV
-553 VRHRAKD
+553 VRHRAKE
-560 IVVGKKFKAEVTDKV
+560 IVMGKKFKPEIGEKQ

-582 PRFLDNRLPAPG
+582 PRFLDSQLPEPG
-594 RPGVVTGL
+594 KPGVVTGL

-608 GEILLLE
+608 GEILPIE
-615 CMLLSGKGQLIMTGK
+615 CMLLSGKGQIIMTGK

-690 SAFTRQPISPEIAFT
+690 SAFTKIPVPPDIAFT
-705 GEVSLTGACLPI
+705 GEVSLTGACLAI
-717 GGLNEKALAALAAGV
+717 GGLNEKALAALQAGV
-732 KTLRLPEGNKKD
+732 KTLRLPAQNQKD
-744 VAELP
+744 VNELP
-749 EPAKKGLKIYTHK
+749 APAKKGLKIYTHK
-762 HIDEIVKVLFT
+762 HIDEIVKILF
-773 GMKSSSKDDLDFLK
+773 KDAK
-787 APVKSSAGKS
+787 
-797 EDDEEN
+797 
-803 ESEESEKP
+803 
-811 AKKTSKVAAKKPK
+811 AKK
-824 KPAKKK
+824 

>member
-1 MAFDFNKTFSL
+1 MALDLSKTYPL

-18 VVFPFTTRRILVGRE
+18 IVFPNTTRRILVGRDV
-33 MSLHALEYA
+33 SLHALEYA
-42 ESHDNEIILVAQK
+42 ESHDGEIVLSAQK
-55 DIEQESI
+55 NIELEEI
-62 DNPMLDLYTVGVA
+62 ENPMLDLYSVGIL
-75 AHVINV
+75 AHVSNV

-93 EGESVVDLRSV
+93 EGEQVVDLRSI
-104 ALRDGLLQV
+104 ATQKDFLMV
-113 TVSPKQPAIGT
+113 TISAHEPTIK
-124 SDKCSM
+124 SEDKSANFETVLSQFKDYSM
-130 FENVLRVFRE
+130 
-140 YASHRNIA
+140 HRNIS

-159 SHVNALYGMMPF
+159 SHINAFYGMIPF
-171 LQISLAEK
+171 LQISLDER
-179 QQLLETTNIDTLA
+179 QRLLEIGNIDELA
-192 ERLVSLMQMAQDNEN
+192 ERLIEIMKVAADTDTMM
-207 VLVRVQ
+207 VKVQ

-239 LDGSDGA
+239 LDGESGNA
-246 SSEVDQLLKKIR
+246 SEPDQLLKKIKE
-258 AKKFSEAIQEKLE
+258 KKFSPAIQEKLE
-271 EEIARMRLMQPTSPE
+271 EEIGRMKLMQPTSPE
-286 YAVSRNYIDWFLAM
+286 YAVSRNYLDWFLTL
-300 PYGVYT
+300 PYGEYT

-338 VLKLTGTERRSPILC
+338 VLKLTGTERRAPILC

-367 SIAKAMQR
+367 SIAAAMKR

-405 FIHALRRA
+405 FIQALRRA
-413 KCMNPVVLL
+413 KCMNPIILL

-468 IATANNE
+468 IATANSE

-507 LPRICERTGVKLHEQ
+507 VPRICERTGIENGKDVAFGDGIIAKVIRE
-522 VEFSDDMINAV
+522 
-533 MRGWTR
+533 WTR
-539 EAGVRELERTLENA
+539 EAGVRELERTLENV

-560 IVVGKKFKAEVTDKV
+560 KVMGKKFKPEITEKT

-582 PRFLDNRLPAPG
+582 PRYLDSQLPDAG
-594 RPGVVTGL
+594 RPGVIVGL

-608 GEILLLE
+608 GEILPIE
-615 CMLLSGKGQLIMTGK
+615 CMLLPGKGTLLMTGK

-641 AVSLV
+641 ALSLV
-646 RERLHRFG
+646 RERLDRFG
-654 IDPAIVKKTDIHI
+654 IDPNIVKKTDIHI

-690 SAFTRQPISPEIAFT
+690 SAFTKQPVSPEIAFT

-717 GGLNEKALAALAAGV
+717 GGLNEKALAALQAGV
-732 KTLRLPEGNKKD
+732 KTLRLPAGNQKD
-744 VAELP
+744 VNELP
-749 EPAKKGLKIYTHK
+749 APAKKGLKIFTHK
-762 HIDEIVKVLFT
+762 HIDEIIKVLF
-773 GMKSSSKDDLDFLK
+773 KE
-787 APVKSSAGKS
+787 VKSKAAGK
-797 EDDEEN
+797 
-803 ESEESEKP
+803 
-811 AKKTSKVAAKKPK
+811 KK
-824 KPAKKK
+824 

>member
-1 MAFDFNKTFSL
+1 MSFDFSKTYPL

-18 VVFPFTTRRILVGRE
+18 VVFPMTTRRILIGRDI
-33 MSLHALEYA
+33 SLRALDQA
-42 ESHDNEIILVAQK
+42 ESTGTEIVLVSQRNV
-55 DIEQESI
+55 EQEVLE
-62 DNPMLDLYTVGVA
+62 NPMLDLYSVGVA
-75 AHVINV
+75 ARVDSV

-87 CVKVVL
+87 CVKAVL
-93 EGESVVDLRSV
+93 EGVQIVELRSIMM
-104 ALRDGLLQV
+104 ADGYMQV
-113 TVSPKQPAIGT
+113 TVCERKNAIKLT
-124 SDKCSM
+124 DKSTR
-130 FENVLRVFRE
+130 FAEVLAQFKA
-140 YASHRNIA
+140 YSLKHNIA
-148 EGMVD
+148 DGMMD
-153 ALFTMD
+153 ALFSMD
-159 SHVNALYGMMPF
+159 SQVNTLYGIIPF
-171 LQISLAEK
+171 LQISLNER
-179 QQLLETTNIDTLA
+179 QNLLESNCIDDLANNIIA
-192 ERLVSLMQMAQDNEN
+192 LMQVMDENEN

-222 QQKEWFISEQ
+222 QQKEWFITEQ

-239 LDGSDGA
+239 LDGDNAGA
-246 SSEVDQLLKKIR
+246 GEPDQLLKKIR
-258 AKKFSEAIQEKLE
+258 AKKFSATILEKLE
-271 EEIARMRLMQPTSPE
+271 DEVERMRMMQPTSPE
-286 YAVSRNYIDWFLAM
+286 YAVSRNYIDWFLNL

-316 SELDAKHFGL
+316 SELDSKHFGL

-367 SIAKAMQR
+367 SIANAMQR

-413 KCMNPVVLL
+413 KCMNPIILL

-468 IATANNE
+468 IATANSE
-475 AEIPEALRDR
+475 GEIPEALRDR
-485 LEMVRLPG
+485 LEIVRLPG
-493 YYPHEKLQIASKYL
+493 YYPHEKLQIAGKYL
-507 LPRICERTGVKLHEQ
+507 LPRICERTGVKLEEQ
-522 VEFSDDMINAV
+522 VSFDEKIVNEV

-539 EAGVRELERTLENA
+539 EAGVRELERTLENV
-553 VRHRAKD
+553 VRHRAKE
-560 IVVGKKFKAEVTDKV
+560 IVMGKKFKPEITEKQ

-582 PRFLDNRLPAPG
+582 PRFLDSQLPEPG
-594 RPGVVTGL
+594 KPGIVTGL

-608 GEILLLE
+608 GEILPIE
-615 CMLLSGKGQLIMTGK
+615 CMLLSGKGQIIMTGK

-690 SAFTRQPISPEIAFT
+690 SAFTKIPVPPDIAFT
-705 GEVSLTGACLPI
+705 GEVSLTGACLAI
-717 GGLNEKALAALAAGV
+717 GGLNEKALAALQAGV
-732 KTLRLPEGNKKD
+732 KTLRLPAQNKKD
-744 VAELP
+744 VDELP
-749 EPAKKGLKIYTHK
+749 APAKKGLKIFTHK
-762 HIDEIVKVLFT
+762 HIDEIVKILFVQ
-773 GMKSSSKDDLDFLK
+773 KK
-787 APVKSSAGKS
+787 VK
-797 EDDEEN
+797 
-803 ESEESEKP
+803 
-811 AKKTSKVAAKKPK
+811 
-824 KPAKKK
+824 

>member
-1 MAFDFNKTFSL
+1 MSFDFSKTYPL

-18 VVFPFTTRRILVGRE
+18 VVFPMTTRRILIGRDI
-33 MSLHALEYA
+33 SLRALDQA
-42 ESHDNEIILVAQK
+42 ESAGTEIVLVSQK
-55 DIEQESI
+55 NIEQEVL
-62 DNPMLDLYTVGVA
+62 DNPMLDLYSVGVA
-75 AHVINV
+75 ARIDSV

-87 CVKVVL
+87 CVKAVL
-93 EGESVVDLRSV
+93 EGIQIVDLRSISTS
-104 ALRDGLLQV
+104 DGYMQV
-113 TVSPKQPAIGT
+113 TVSERKNSIKLT
-124 SDKCSM
+124 DKSSR
-130 FENVLRVFRE
+130 FAEVLAQFKA
-140 YASHRNIA
+140 YSLKHNIA
-148 EGMVD
+148 DGMMD
-153 ALFTMD
+153 ALFAMD
-159 SHVNALYGMMPF
+159 SQVNTLYGIIPF
-171 LQISLAEK
+171 LQISLSER
-179 QQLLETTNIDTLA
+179 QNLLECNSIDELA
-192 ERLVSLMQMAQDNEN
+192 NHIVALMQVMDENEN

-222 QQKEWFISEQ
+222 QQKEWFITEQ

-239 LDGSDGA
+239 LDGDSAGA
-246 SSEVDQLLKKIR
+246 SEPDQLLKKIK
-258 AKKFSEAIQEKLE
+258 AKKFSPAIAEKLE
-271 EEIARMRLMQPTSPE
+271 DEIERMRMMQPTSPE
-286 YAVSRNYIDWFLAM
+286 YAVSRNYVDWFLNL

-316 SELDAKHFGL
+316 SELDSKHFGL

-367 SIAKAMQR
+367 SIANAMQC

-413 KCMNPVVLL
+413 KCMNPIILL

-468 IATANNE
+468 IATANSE
-475 AEIPEALRDR
+475 SEIPEALRDR
-485 LEMVRLPG
+485 LEIVRLPG

-507 LPRICERTGVKLHEQ
+507 LPRICERTGVKLEKQ
-522 VEFSDDMINAV
+522 VSFDEKIVTEV

-539 EAGVRELERTLENA
+539 EAGVRELERTLENV
-553 VRHRAKD
+553 VRHRAKE
-560 IVVGKKFKAEVTDKV
+560 IVMGKKFKPEITEKQ

-582 PRFLDNRLPAPG
+582 PRFLDSQLPAPG
-594 RPGVVTGL
+594 KPGVVTGL

-608 GEILLLE
+608 GEILPIE
-615 CMLLSGKGQLIMTGK
+615 CMLLSGKGQIIMTGK

-690 SAFTRQPISPEIAFT
+690 SAFTRIPVAPDIAFT
-705 GEVSLTGACLPI
+705 GEVSLTGACLAI
-717 GGLNEKALAALAAGV
+717 GGLNEKALAALQAGV
-732 KTLRLPEGNKKD
+732 KTLRLPAQNKKD
-744 VAELP
+744 VDELP
-749 EPAKKGLKIYTHK
+749 TPAKKGLKIYTHK
-762 HIDEIVKVLFT
+762 HIDEIVKILFVQ
-773 GMKSSSKDDLDFLK
+773 KK
-787 APVKSSAGKS
+787 
-797 EDDEEN
+797 
-803 ESEESEKP
+803 
-811 AKKTSKVAAKKPK
+811 AKK
-824 KPAKKK
+824 